1 MIRLVTVYH
10 PINRKQLGN
19 ILLKMMTK
27 DNIKKLLAALHF
39 QQNGDVFIK
48 SYEGVACPLK
58 VDVRNGHFHYK
69 EIGVTVGRETT
80 SNFSEPEN
88 FVVFECV
95 DRLLSMG
102 YKPEH
107 IELEP
112 AWKLGHTQKGGYADI
127 WVRTYNSMSGD
138 MATDKESLLIIE
150 CKRPDEFDGAW
161 RDTLED
167 GAQLFSYFQQE
178 QATKFLCLYTSD
190 LDGKVAKPVYYLINV
205 QDNGEKLKNNPDL
218 PTYKDAMNNKQ
229 LFRVWHDTYQCD
241 AATRGLFEDDIQSY
255 HIGKNKFSVKDL
267 APINNDEIKKKYNE
281 FATIL
286 RRHNVG
292 AKENAF
298 DKLVNLFLAKV
309 VDETNNPNDLHFYWK
324 GAAYDDD
331 FSLQDRL
338 QRLYRDGMEKFLNET
353 VTYIENDQIEK
364 AFRWYKKDPDAT
376 MKTVMEYFRALK
388 FYSDNDFSFISVHN
402 ERLFKENAKILREVL
417 QMLQNIKLKSTAEE
431 GKETET
437 NQFLGDLFEGFLTK
451 GVKQSEGQYFTPM
464 PIVRFIVSSLPLEQI
479 VSQSERIPSCID
491 YACGAGHFLTEYAV
505 RIKEFVE
512 KYRPDIDIHE
522 YYKHITG
529 IEKEYRLSK
538 VSKVSAFMY
547 GHDETNII
555 YADALQPHT
564 ALRPNNYD
572 VLVANPPYAVTG
584 FLETLS
590 DKDRA
595 VFSLFNNNINTAKNN
610 AIETFF
616 MERSAQLV
624 RAGGVAGI
632 VLPVSVLN
640 KGGIYARAREIILE
654 NFDIVSLAEF
664 GSGTFGKTGT
674 NTVVLFLRRKETNT
688 PAAEHYRNRVK
699 TWFATS
705 GNVEDIY
712 QDEHLLQTYCDHCGY
727 GLDDYRTFL
736 KDGIIGEALSDTEV
750 FKAYRESFD
759 STDRNA
765 MKGVCDA
772 AKDIRNRFRARSKT
786 QTFRRQV
793 DAQKKAEK
801 EKALY
806 NFILSI
812 EKEKVYIFL
821 LTFTVSTPVLI
832 VKSPTKTAAIKKFLG
847 YEWSDSKGN
856 EGIEYLHLS
865 KSKSE
870 NDDEGDDDDTV
881 QQIRG
886 INGIRTPL
894 FNPDNLYDS
903 AKINTLIR
911 QNFLGEE
918 ILVPDDLSEVVSH
931 ARLVDLIDF
940 KQTAF
945 DKAIKSS
952 STNIDF
958 VHSKWPLASL
968 GSLVSVPPQYGAN
981 VAATEG
987 NPLLDY
993 RYIRITDITDSG
1005 ELSDDWRTAEKVDEQ
1020 YILTDNDLLFAR
1032 SGATAGKPFLYRE
1045 KFGKALFAGYL
1056 IRFRFTK
1063 KVMPEYVFQFCLAEE
1078 YRKWVLAHRGGT
1090 AQPNINAQQYSSF
1103 KLPLAPINVQEK
1115 IVAECEVVDKEVEE
1129 ARKGILE
1136 EKEQIEHIVSGVN
1149 GIQKSLRVVAP
1160 FVTGRIDFGRIS
1172 AIDYITTDN
1181 MLQNFEGIRPYD
1193 GEPQIGNV
1201 IEYKRGDILMSN
1213 IRPYL
1218 KKLWLADHDGGCNP
1232 DVMVFRPASEVM
1244 PEFVYYM
1251 IRNQAFIDYVM
1262 SDVKGMKMPRGNK
1275 DNIIRYSI
1283 PVPQLS
1289 IQQQIVAEIS
1299 VHDAKIA
1306 EAKAIINNS
1315 AERKQTI
1322 LDKYLK

>member
-1 MIRLVTVYH
+1 MI
-10 PINRKQLGN
+10 
-19 ILLKMMTK
+19 TK
-27 DNIKKLLAALHF
+27 DNIQTLLSVLHF
-39 QQNGDVFIK
+39 EQDGDVFIK
-48 SYEGVACPLK
+48 SYEGVGSSLK
-58 VDVRNGHFHYK
+58 VDVRNECFHYK
-69 EIGVTVGRETT
+69 EIGITVGRETT

-88 FVVFECV
+88 FVVFECI

-127 WVRTYNSMSGD
+127 WIRTQNSLSD
-138 MATDKESLLIIE
+138 ETVDNKESLLIIE
-150 CKRPDEFDGAW
+150 CKKSDEFDGAW

-190 LDGKVAKPVYYLINV
+190 FDGERIKPVYYLINV
-205 QDNGEKLKNNPDL
+205 QDNEELLKNNAEL
-218 PTYKDAMNNKQ
+218 PTYKDAKNNKQ

-241 AATRGLFEDDIQSY
+241 AATRGLFEDDIQPY
-255 HIGKNKFSVKDL
+255 HIGKNKFSVRDL
-267 APINNDEIKKKYNE
+267 YPVSNDEIKKKYNE

-353 VTYIENDQIEK
+353 VTYIENEQIEK

-376 MKTVMEYFRALK
+376 MRTVMGYFRALK

-417 QMLQNIKLKSTAEE
+417 LMLQNIKLKSTTEE
-431 GKETET
+431 GKDTET

-479 VSQSERIPSCID
+479 VSQSKSIPSCID

-512 KYRPDIDIHE
+512 KHRPDIDIHE
-522 YYKHITG
+522 YYKRITG

-555 YADALQPHT
+555 YADALQPHD
-564 ALRPNNYD
+564 ALQQNSYD

-590 DKDRA
+590 DSDRA
-595 VFSLFNNNINTAKNN
+595 MFSLFNKNINTAKNN

-616 MERSAQLV
+616 MERSAQLM

-632 VLPVSVLN
+632 VLPISVLN

-699 TWFATS
+699 TWFDTNDNA
-705 GNVEDIY
+705 EDIY
-712 QDEHLLQTYCDHCGY
+712 EDEHLLQAYCDHCGY
-727 GLDDYRTFL
+727 DLSDYRTFL
-736 KDGIIGEALSDTEV
+736 KDGTINDALSKAEV
-750 FKAYRESFD
+750 FKAYYESFD

-786 QTFRRQV
+786 QTFRQQT
-793 DAQKKAEK
+793 DTQKKAEK
-801 EKALY
+801 ERALR
-806 NFILSI
+806 NFIISI
-812 EKEKVYIFL
+812 EREKIYIFL
-821 LTFTVSTPVLI
+821 LAFTVDTSVII
-832 VKSPTKTAAIKKFLG
+832 VKSPVTTAAIKKFLG
-847 YEWSDSKGN
+847 YEWSDSKGS
-856 EGIEYLHLS
+856 EGIEYLHLT

-870 NDDEGDDDDTV
+870 SDDEGDDDDTV

-894 FNPDNLYDS
+894 FNPDNLYDPE
-903 AKINTLIR
+903 KINTLIR
-911 QNFLGEE
+911 KNFLNEDVVIPE
-918 ILVPDDLSEVVSH
+918 DLSEVVLH
-931 ARLVDLIDF
+931 VRLVDMIDF
-940 KQTAF
+940 FKTSFSKEFKTSKVNHRPRGKYDYIRLGDMLA
-945 DKAIKSS
+945 KIEGTNIKVQEDEILQSGNVPVVTQEKDILIS
-952 STNIDF
+952 GYVNSTNSIKTHPVIVFGDHSCTFKYVDFDF
-958 VHSKWPLASL
+958 VRGADGTQLIQSNDPNMHLKYLYHFMSNSKIEHSERYERHFKYLKDMWIPLA
-968 GSLVSVPPQYGAN
+968 
-981 VAATEG
+981 
-987 NPLLDY
+987 
-993 RYIRITDITDSG
+993 
-1005 ELSDDWRTAEKVDEQ
+1005 DE
-1020 YILTDNDLLFAR
+1020 
-1032 SGATAGKPFLYRE
+1032 
-1045 KFGKALFAGYL
+1045 
-1056 IRFRFTK
+1056 
-1063 KVMPEYVFQFCLAEE
+1063 
-1078 YRKWVLAHRGGT
+1078 
-1090 AQPNINAQQYSSF
+1090 NIQMH
-1103 KLPLAPINVQEK
+1103 IIQECD
-1115 IVAECEVVDKEVEE
+1115 AVDKEVEKAREQISE
-1129 ARKGILE
+1129 A
-1136 EKEQIEHIVSGVN
+1136 KEQIERILSGVN
-1149 GIQKSLRVVAP
+1149 GETKSLRTIAP
-1160 FVTGRIDFGRIS
+1160 LSVDRIS
-1172 AIDYITTDN
+1172 FDKISASNYITTDN
-1181 MLQNFEGIRPYD
+1181 MLQDFEGIRQYD
-1193 GEPQIGNV
+1193 GEPQTGSV

-1218 KKLWLADHDGGCNP
+1218 KKIWLADRDGGCNP
-1232 DVMVFRPASEVM
+1232 DVMVFRPTSEVL

-1251 IRNQAFIDYVM
+1251 LSRQAFIDYVM
-1262 SDVKGMKMPRGNK
+1262 NDVKGMKMPRGNK
-1275 DNIIRYSI
+1275 DNIIRYTI
-1283 PVPQLS
+1283 PVPSQK
-1289 IQQQIVAEIS
+1289 IQQQIVAEIFTY
-1299 VHDAKIA
+1299 KIQIA
-1306 EAKAIINNS
+1306 EAKVVINS
-1315 AERKQTI
+1315 RAKRKRAI

>member
-1 MIRLVTVYH
+1 MI
-10 PINRKQLGN
+10 
-19 ILLKMMTK
+19 TK
-27 DNIKKLLAALHF
+27 DNIKKILSILCF
-39 QQNGDVFIK
+39 EQDGDVFIK
-48 SYEGVACPLK
+48 SYENVSAPLK
-58 VDVRNGHFHYK
+58 VDVRNECFYYEEVG
-69 EIGVTVGRETT
+69 ITVGRETT

-88 FVVFECV
+88 FVVFECI

-127 WVRTYNSMSGD
+127 WVRTHSSLSGE

-150 CKRPDEFDGAW
+150 CKKPDEFDGAW
-161 RDTLED
+161 KDTLED

-190 LDGKVAKPVYYLINV
+190 LDGEKIKPEYYLINV
-205 QDNGEKLKNNPDL
+205 QDNEDLLINNSKLL
-218 PTYKDAMNNKQ
+218 TYKDAKNNKQ

-241 AATRGLFEDDIQSY
+241 AATRGLFEDDIQPY

-267 APINNDEIKKKYNE
+267 YPISNEEIKKKYNE

-309 VDETNNPNDLHFYWK
+309 VDETNNPDNLHFYWK

-353 VTYIENDQIEK
+353 VTYIENEQIEK

-417 QMLQNIKLKSTAEE
+417 LMLQNIKLKSTTEE
-431 GKETET
+431 GKDTET

-479 VSQSERIPSCID
+479 VSQSKSIPSCID

-512 KYRPDIDIHE
+512 KHRPDIDIHE

-555 YADALQPHT
+555 YADALQPHD
-564 ALRPNNYD
+564 ALQQNSYD

-590 DKDRA
+590 DSDRA
-595 VFSLFNNNINTAKNN
+595 MFSLFNKNINIAKNN

-616 MERSAQLV
+616 MERSAQLM

-632 VLPVSVLN
+632 VLPISVLN

-699 TWFATS
+699 TWFETNDNA
-705 GNVEDIY
+705 EDVY
-712 QDEHLLQTYCDHCGY
+712 HDEHLLQAYCDHFGY
-727 GLDDYRTFL
+727 GLEDYRTFL
-736 KDGIIGEALSDTEV
+736 KDGTINEALSKAEV
-750 FKAYRESFD
+750 FKAYYESFD

-786 QTFRRQV
+786 QAFRLQTDV
-793 DAQKKAEK
+793 QKTSEK
-801 EKALY
+801 EKALR
-806 NFILSI
+806 NFIISI
-812 EKEKVYIFL
+812 EREKIYIFL
-821 LTFTVSTPVLI
+821 LAFTVDTPVLI
-832 VKSPTKTAAIKKFLG
+832 VKSPVTTATIKKFLG
-847 YEWSDSKGN
+847 YGWSDSKGN
-856 EGIEYLHLS
+856 EGIEYLHLT

-894 FNPDNLYDS
+894 FNPDNLYDPE
-903 AKINTLIR
+903 KINTLIR
-911 QNFLGEE
+911 KNFLNEE
-918 ILVPDDLSEVVSH
+918 VVVPEGLSEIVSQ
-931 ARLVDLIDF
+931 ARLVDMIDF
-940 KQTAF
+940 KRTAF
-945 DKAIKSS
+945 DKAIKTSAF
-952 STNIDF
+952 TNIDF
-958 VHSKWPLASL
+958 VHSKWPLVSL

-987 NPLLDY
+987 NPLSDY
-993 RYIRITDITDSG
+993 RYIRITDITESG
-1005 ELSDDWRTAEKVDEQ
+1005 ELNNDWKTAERIDEQ
-1020 YILTDNDLLFAR
+1020 YILSDKDLLFAR

-1045 KFGKALFAGYL
+1045 KIGKALFAGYL

-1063 KVMPEYVFQFCLAEE
+1063 KVMPEYVFQFCLSEE

-1103 KLPLAPINVQEK
+1103 KLPLAPVDIQEK
-1115 IVAECEVVDKEVEE
+1115 IVVECDAVDNEVEE
-1129 ARKGILE
+1129 ARKQIAKSESEIEQAFSNATKDATKILRLNDS
-1136 EKEQIEHIVSGVN
+1136 HIFNLSIGR
-1149 GIQKSLRVVAP
+1149 RVVSNEIVPNGQYQVVSAN
-1160 FVTGRIDFGRIS
+1160 VHDEFGRINHS
-1172 AIDYITTDN
+1172 VLDDFSVPSILWGIDGDWMVNYIEKNILFAPTDHC
-1181 MLQNFEGIRPYD
+1181 GVIRVLDETEILPKYLTYPLLKV
-1193 GEPQIGNV
+1193 GERERFSRANRASTERVRSLTITVP
-1201 IEYKRGDILMSN
+1201 DIDTQ
-1213 IRPYL
+1213 
-1218 KKLWLADHDGGCNP
+1218 K
-1232 DVMVFRPASEVM
+1232 DV
-1244 PEFVYYM
+1244 
-1251 IRNQAFIDYVM
+1251 
-1262 SDVKGMKMPRGNK
+1262 
-1275 DNIIRYSI
+1275 
-1283 PVPQLS
+1283 
-1289 IQQQIVAEIS
+1289 VAKVRECETL
-1299 VHDAKIA
+1299 IA
-1306 EAKAIINNS
+1306 EANSIIDNS
-1315 AERKQTI
+1315 AKRKQAI

>member
-1 MIRLVTVYH
+1 MI
-10 PINRKQLGN
+10 
-19 ILLKMMTK
+19 TK
-27 DNIKKLLAALHF
+27 DNIKKILSILCF
-39 QQNGDVFIK
+39 EQEGDVFIK
-48 SYEGVACPLK
+48 SYEDVSVPLK
-58 VDVRNGHFHYK
+58 VDVRNERFYYEEVG
-69 EIGVTVGRETT
+69 ITVGRETT

-88 FVVFECV
+88 FVVFECI

-127 WVRTYNSMSGD
+127 WIRTHSSLSGE

-150 CKRPDEFDGAW
+150 CKKPDEFDGAW
-161 RDTLED
+161 KDTLED

-190 LDGKVAKPVYYLINV
+190 LDGEKIKPEYYLINV
-205 QDNGEKLKNNPDL
+205 QDNEDLLINNSKLL
-218 PTYKDAMNNKQ
+218 TYKDAKNNKQ

-241 AATRGLFEDDIQSY
+241 AATRGLFEDDIQPY

-267 APINNDEIKKKYNE
+267 YPISNEEIKKKYNE

-309 VDETNNPNDLHFYWK
+309 VDETNNPDNLHFYWK

-353 VTYIENDQIEK
+353 VTYIENEQIEK

-417 QMLQNIKLKSTAEE
+417 LMLQNIKLKSITEE
-431 GKETET
+431 GKDTET

-479 VSQSERIPSCID
+479 VSQSKSIPSCID

-512 KYRPDIDIHE
+512 KHRPDIDIHE

-555 YADALQPHT
+555 YADALQPHD
-564 ALRPNNYD
+564 ALQQNSYD

-590 DKDRA
+590 DSDRA
-595 VFSLFNNNINTAKNN
+595 MFSLFNKNINTAKNN

-616 MERSAQLV
+616 MERSAQLM

-632 VLPVSVLN
+632 VLPISVLN
-640 KGGIYARAREIILE
+640 KGGIYACAREIILE
-654 NFDIVSLAEF
+654 NFDIVSLVEF

-699 TWFATS
+699 TWFDTNDNA
-705 GNVEDIY
+705 EDVY
-712 QDEHLLQTYCDHCGY
+712 QDEHLLQAYCDYCGY
-727 GLDDYRTFL
+727 GLEDYRTFL
-736 KDGIIGEALSDTEV
+736 KDRSINRILSETEA
-750 FKAYRESFD
+750 FQAYYESFD
-759 STDRNA
+759 NTDRNA

-772 AKDIRNRFRARSKT
+772 AKEIRNRFRARSKT
-786 QTFRRQV
+786 QAFRLQT
-793 DAQKKAEK
+793 DAQKTAEK
-801 EKALY
+801 EKALL
-806 NFILSI
+806 NFINSI
-812 EKEKVYIFL
+812 EREKIYIFL
-821 LTFTVSTPVLI
+821 LAFTVDTSVLI

-856 EGIEYLHLS
+856 EGIEYLHLT

-870 NDDEGDDDDTV
+870 NDDEGDDDDMV

-894 FNPDNLYDS
+894 FNPDNLYDPE
-903 AKINTLIR
+903 KINTLIR
-911 QNFLGEE
+911 KKFLNEDVVVPEE
-918 ILVPDDLSEVVSH
+918 LSEIVSQ
-931 ARLVDLIDF
+931 ARLVDMIDF
-940 KQTAF
+940 KRTAF
-945 DKAIKSS
+945 DKAIKTSAF
-952 STNIDF
+952 TNMDF
-958 VHSKWPLASL
+958 VHSKWSLTSL

-987 NPLLDY
+987 NPLSDY
-993 RYIRITDITDSG
+993 RYIRITDITESG
-1005 ELSDDWRTAEKVDEQ
+1005 ELNNDWKTAERVDEQ
-1020 YILTDNDLLFAR
+1020 YILSDKDLLFAR

-1045 KFGKALFAGYL
+1045 RFGKALFAGYL

-1063 KVMPEYVFQFCLAEE
+1063 EVMPEYVFQFCLAEE
-1078 YRKWVLAHRGGT
+1078 YRKWVLAHRSGT

-1103 KLPLAPINVQEK
+1103 KLPLAPVDIQEK
-1115 IVAECEVVDKEVEE
+1115 IVVECDAIDNEVEE
-1129 ARKGILE
+1129 ARKQIAKSKSEIEQAFFNATKDATKILRLNDS
-1136 EKEQIEHIVSGVN
+1136 HIFNLSIGR
-1149 GIQKSLRVVAP
+1149 RVVSNEIVPNGQYQVVSAN
-1160 FVTGRIDFGRIS
+1160 VHDEFGRINHS
-1172 AIDYITTDN
+1172 VLDDFSVPSILWGIDGDWMVNYIEKNILFAPTDHC
-1181 MLQNFEGIRPYD
+1181 GVIRVLDETEILPKYLTYPLLKA
-1193 GEPQIGNV
+1193 GERERFSRANRASTERVRSLTITVP
-1201 IEYKRGDILMSN
+1201 DIDTQ
-1213 IRPYL
+1213 
-1218 KKLWLADHDGGCNP
+1218 K
-1232 DVMVFRPASEVM
+1232 DV
-1244 PEFVYYM
+1244 
-1251 IRNQAFIDYVM
+1251 
-1262 SDVKGMKMPRGNK
+1262 
-1275 DNIIRYSI
+1275 
-1283 PVPQLS
+1283 
-1289 IQQQIVAEIS
+1289 VAKVRECETL
-1299 VHDAKIA
+1299 IA
-1306 EAKAIINNS
+1306 EANSIIDNS
-1315 AERKQTI
+1315 AKRKQAI

>member
-1 MIRLVTVYH
+1 MI
-10 PINRKQLGN
+10 
-19 ILLKMMTK
+19 TK
-27 DNIKKLLAALHF
+27 DNIRKLLSALHF
-39 QQNGDVFIK
+39 EQEDDVFTK
-48 SYEGVACPLK
+48 SYKGIRPPLK
-58 VDVRNGHFHYK
+58 IDVRNEHFHYD
-69 EIGVTVGRETT
+69 EIGITVGRETT

-88 FVVFECV
+88 FVVFECI
-95 DRLLSMG
+95 DRLLSME
-102 YKPEH
+102 YKPED

-112 AWKLGHTQKGGYADI
+112 AWKLGRSQKGGYADI
-127 WVRTYNSMSGD
+127 WVRTHNSSSGE
-138 MATDKESLLIIE
+138 MAADKESLIIIE
-150 CKRPDEFDGAW
+150 CKKPDEFDSAW

-190 LDGKVAKPVYYLINV
+190 FDGKKARPEYYLINV
-205 QDNGEKLKNNPDL
+205 QDNEVLLKNNPEL
-218 PTYKDAMNNKQ
+218 PTYKDAKNNKQ

-241 AATRGLFEDDIQSY
+241 AATRGLFEPDIQPY

-267 APINNDEIKKKYNE
+267 DAINNDEIKKKYNE

-309 VDETNNPNDLHFYWK
+309 VDETNNPDNLHFYWK

-338 QRLYRDGMEKFLNET
+338 QRLYRDGMEKFLNEK
-353 VTYIENDQIEK
+353 VTYIENEQIEK

-417 QMLQNIKLKSTAEE
+417 QMLQNIKLKSTAED
-431 GKETET
+431 GRDTET

-505 RIKEFVE
+505 RIKEFAGRH
-512 KYRPDIDIHE
+512 RPDIDIHE

-547 GHDETNII
+547 GHDETHII
-555 YADALQPHT
+555 YADALQPNA
-564 ALRPNNYD
+564 ALQPNSYD

-590 DKDRA
+590 DNDRA
-595 VFSLFNNNINTAKNN
+595 TFSLFDHNINTAKNN

-616 MERSAQLV
+616 MERSAWLM
-624 RAGGVAGI
+624 RAGGVAGV

-654 NFDIVSLAEF
+654 SFDIVSLAEF

-688 PAAEHYRNRVK
+688 PSAGHYRNRVK
-699 TWFATS
+699 TWFAAS
-705 GNVEDIY
+705 DNAEDIY
-712 QDEHLLQTYCDHCGY
+712 QDGHLLQAYCDHCGY
-727 GLDDYRTFL
+727 SLEDYRAFL
-736 KDGIIGEALSDTEV
+736 KDGTINEALAATEV
-750 FKAYRESFD
+750 FKAYHESFD

-765 MKGVCDA
+765 MKSVCDA

-786 QTFRRQV
+786 QTFRRQT
-793 DAQKKAEK
+793 ATEKKTEK
-801 EKALY
+801 DKALR
-806 NFILSI
+806 NFIISI
-812 EKEKVYIFL
+812 EREKVYIFL
-821 LTFTVSTPVLI
+821 LAFTVKRPVLI
-832 VKSPTKTAAIKKFLG
+832 VKSPTTTAAIKKFLG

-856 EGIEYLHLS
+856 EGIEYLHLT

-870 NDDEGDDDDTV
+870 NDDEGDEDDTV

-886 INGIRTPL
+886 INGILTPL
-894 FNPDNLYDS
+894 FNPDDLCDP

-911 QNFLGEE
+911 QNFLDEDVV
-918 ILVPDDLSEVVSH
+918 VPEDLAETVSQ
-931 ARLVDLIDF
+931 ARLVDMIDF
-940 KQTAF
+940 KRTAF
-945 DKAIKSS
+945 DKAIK
-952 STNIDF
+952 TNAFANLEF

-981 VAATEG
+981 ATATEG
-987 NPLLDY
+987 NPLSDY
-993 RYIRITDITDSG
+993 RYIRITDITDTG
-1005 ELSDDWRTAEKVDEQ
+1005 ELNNDWKTAERVEEQ
-1020 YILTDNDLLFAR
+1020 YILTDKDLLFAR

-1063 KVMPEYVFQFCLAEE
+1063 KIMPEYVFQFCLAEE
-1078 YRKWVLAHRGGT
+1078 YRKWVVAHRGGT

-1103 KLPLAPINVQEK
+1103 RLPLAPTDVQKK
-1115 IVAECEVVDKEVEE
+1115 IVTECDAVDKEVEE
-1129 ARKGILE
+1129 ARLRILKV
-1136 EKEQIEHIVSGVN
+1136 KEQIEQIISGVE
-1149 GIQKSLRVVAP
+1149 GETKVLRTVAP
-1160 FVTGRIDFGRIS
+1160 FATDRIDFGKIS
-1172 AIDYITTDN
+1172 KSDYITTDN
-1181 MLQNFEGIRPYD
+1181 MLQDFEGVRPYD
-1193 GEPQIGNV
+1193 GEPQTGTV

-1218 KKLWLADHDGGCNP
+1218 KKLWLADRNGGCNP
-1232 DVMVFRPASEVM
+1232 DVVVFRPTSDVM

-1251 IRNQAFIDYVM
+1251 LRRQAFIDYVM

-1275 DNIIRYSI
+1275 DNTIRYTI
-1283 PVPQLS
+1283 PVPLHN

-1299 VHDAKIA
+1299 SHEAKIA
-1306 EAKAIINNS
+1306 QAKAVINNC
-1315 AERKQTI
+1315 AKRKQAI

>member
-1 MIRLVTVYH
+1 MI
-10 PINRKQLGN
+10 
-19 ILLKMMTK
+19 TK
-27 DNIKKLLAALHF
+27 DNIKELLSVLRF
-39 QQNGDVFIK
+39 EQEDNVFIK
-48 SYEGVACPLK
+48 SYEGVGVSLK
-58 VDVRNGHFHYK
+58 VDVRNERFHYK
-69 EIGVTVGRETT
+69 EIGITVGRETT

-88 FVVFECV
+88 FVVFECI

-127 WVRTYNSMSGD
+127 WVRTHSSLFGEMV
-138 MATDKESLLIIE
+138 TDKESLLIIE
-150 CKRPDEFDGAW
+150 CKKPDEFESAW

-190 LDGKVAKPVYYLINV
+190 LDGKEIKPVYYLINV
-205 QDNGEKLKNNPDL
+205 QDNEEKLKNNPEL
-218 PTYKDAMNNKQ
+218 PAYRDAKNNKQ
-229 LFRVWHDTYQCD
+229 LFSVWHDTYQCD
-241 AATRGLFEDDIQSY
+241 AATRGLFEDDIQPY
-255 HIGKNKFSVKDL
+255 HIGKNKFTVKDL
-267 APINNDEIKKKYNE
+267 APISNDEIKKKYNE

-286 RRHNVG
+286 RRYNVG

-309 VDETNNPNDLHFYWK
+309 VDETNNPDDLHFYWK
-324 GAAYDDD
+324 GTAYDDD

-353 VTYIENDQIEK
+353 VTYIENEQIEK

-402 ERLFKENAKILREVL
+402 ERLFKENAKMLREVL
-417 QMLQNIKLKSTAEE
+417 LMLQNIKLKSTAEE
-431 GKETET
+431 GRDTET

-464 PIVRFIVSSLPLEQI
+464 PIVRFIVSSLPLEQMI
-479 VSQSERIPSCID
+479 SQSEGIPSCID

-555 YADALQPHT
+555 YADALQSND
-564 ALRPNNYD
+564 ALQPNSYD

-584 FLETLS
+584 FLETLG
-590 DKDRA
+590 DNDRA
-595 VFSLFNNNINTAKNN
+595 AFSLFDNNINPAKNN

-616 MERSAQLV
+616 MERSAQLM

-640 KGGIYARAREIILE
+640 KSGIYARAREIILE

-688 PAAEHYRNRVK
+688 PAAEHYRNRVN
-699 TWFATS
+699 TWFAAS
-705 GNVEDIY
+705 DHAEDIY
-712 QDEHLLQTYCDHCGY
+712 QDEYLLQAYCDYCGY
-727 GLDDYRTFL
+727 ELEDYRTFL
-736 KDGIIGEALSDTEV
+736 KGIIINDALAETEV

-765 MKGVCDA
+765 MKGVCDP
-772 AKDIRNRFRARSKT
+772 AKDIRNRFRAKSNT
-786 QTFRRQV
+786 QAFRKQTES
-793 DAQKKAEK
+793 QKKAEK
-801 EKALY
+801 EKALC
-806 NFILSI
+806 NFIISI
-812 EKEKVYIFL
+812 EREKLYIFL
-821 LTFTVSTPVLI
+821 LAFTVDTPVLI
-832 VKSPTKTAAIKKFLG
+832 VKSPTTTAAIKKFLG

-894 FNPDNLYDS
+894 FNPDDLCDP

-911 QNFLGEE
+911 QNFLG
-918 ILVPDDLSEVVSH
+918 DDVVIPENLSESVSQ
-931 ARLVDLIDF
+931 ARLVDMIDF
-940 KQTAF
+940 KRTAF
-945 DKAIKSS
+945 DKTIKTSVALQINVESKYETIPLKKFVIAINPSRDEFHD
-952 STNIDF
+952 ID
-958 VHSKWPLASL
+958 SKTLASFVEMSSL
-968 GSLVSVPPQYGAN
+968 GLGTINNKVDRPLSEMSSGGYTNFRENDVLVAKITPCMENGKCALAENLTNQIGFGSTEFHVIRAANKERAKYVLEYINRKYIRKVAASNMTGASGHRRVPQYF
-981 VAATEG
+981 
-987 NPLLDY
+987 Y
-993 RYIRITDITDSG
+993 
-1005 ELSDDWRTAEKVDEQ
+1005 EQ
-1020 YILTDNDLLFAR
+1020 
-1032 SGATAGKPFLYRE
+1032 
-1045 KFGKALFAGYL
+1045 
-1056 IRFRFTK
+1056 
-1063 KVMPEYVFQFCLAEE
+1063 MPI
-1078 YRKWVLAHRGGT
+1078 
-1090 AQPNINAQQYSSF
+1090 PD
-1103 KLPLAPINVQEK
+1103 APQDVIEK
-1115 IVAECEVVDKEVEE
+1115 IVNECNTIDKEVEK
-1129 ARKGILE
+1129 ARKQISE
-1136 EKEQIEHIVSGVN
+1136 AESKIEKVFSNSIKHATKTLRLNDIRIFNLSIGR
-1149 GIQKSLRVVAP
+1149 RVVSNEIVQDGQFQVISAN
-1160 FVTGRIDFGRIS
+1160 VHEEFGRINS
-1172 AIDYITTDN
+1172 SVLDDFSVPSVLWGIDGDWMVNYIEKNIPFAPTDHCGVVRIIDETEI
-1181 MLQNFEGIRPYD
+1181 LPKYLTYPLFKA
-1193 GEPQIGNV
+1193 GERERFSRAN
-1201 IEYKRGDILMSN
+1201 R
-1213 IRPYL
+1213 
-1218 KKLWLADHDGGCNP
+1218 
-1232 DVMVFRPASEVM
+1232 ASTERV
-1244 PEFVYYM
+1244 
-1251 IRNQAFIDYVM
+1251 RA
-1262 SDVKGMKMPRGNK
+1262 
-1275 DNIIRYSI
+1275 
-1283 PVPQLS
+1283 LS
-1289 IQQQIVAEIS
+1289 ITVPDIDTQKDVVAKVLECET
-1299 VHDAKIA
+1299 KIA
-1306 EAKAIINNS
+1306 EAKAIIDCR
-1315 AERKQTI
+1315 AERKQAI

>member
-1 MIRLVTVYH
+1 MI
-10 PINRKQLGN
+10 
-19 ILLKMMTK
+19 TK
-27 DNIKKLLAALHF
+27 DNIEKILPILGF
-39 QQNGDVFIK
+39 EQDGDVFIK
-48 SYEGVACPLK
+48 SYEGVGSPLK
-58 VDVRNGHFHYK
+58 VDVRNEHFHYK
-69 EIGVTVGRETT
+69 EAGITVGRETT

-88 FVVFECV
+88 FVVFECI

-127 WVRTYNSMSGD
+127 WVRTHNSLSGE
-138 MATDKESLLIIE
+138 MAADKESLLIIE
-150 CKRPDEFDGAW
+150 CKKPDEFDGAW

-190 LDGKVAKPVYYLINV
+190 FDGEKTKPKYYLINV
-205 QDNGEKLKNNPDL
+205 QDNEELLKSNSEL
-218 PTYKDAMNNKQ
+218 PAYKDAKNNKQ

-241 AATRGLFEDDIQSY
+241 AATRGLFEPDIQPY
-255 HIGKNKFSVKDL
+255 HIGKNKFSIKDL
-267 APINNDEIKKKYNE
+267 DPISNEEIKKKYNE

-309 VDETNNPNDLHFYWK
+309 VDETNNPDDLHFYWK

-353 VTYIENDQIEK
+353 VTYIENEQIEK

-417 QMLQNIKLKSTAEE
+417 LMLQNIKLKSTADE
-431 GKETET
+431 GRNTET

-479 VSQSERIPSCID
+479 ISQSERIPSCID

-555 YADALQPHT
+555 YVDALQPHA
-564 ALRPNNYD
+564 ALQPNSYD

-590 DKDRA
+590 DNDRA
-595 VFSLFNNNINTAKNN
+595 AFSLFINNINTAKNN

-616 MERSAQLV
+616 MERSVQLL
-624 RAGGVAGI
+624 RTGGVAGI

-654 NFDIVSLAEF
+654 NLDIVSLAEF

-705 GNVEDIY
+705 DHAEDIY
-712 QDEHLLQTYCDHCGY
+712 QDEYLLQAYCDHCGY
-727 GLDDYRTFL
+727 GLEDYRTFL
-736 KDGIIGEALSDTEV
+736 KDGIINEALSETEV

-765 MKGVCDA
+765 MMGVYDA
-772 AKDIRNRFRARSKT
+772 AKDIRNRFRTRSKT
-786 QTFRRQV
+786 QTFRRQS

-801 EKALY
+801 EKALH
-806 NFILSI
+806 NFIISI
-812 EKEKVYIFL
+812 EREKVYIFL
-821 LTFTVSTPVLI
+821 LAFTVDTPVLI
-832 VKSPTKTAAIKKFLG
+832 VKSPTTTATIKKFLG

-856 EGIEYLHLS
+856 EGIEYLHLT

-894 FNPDNLYDS
+894 FNPDDLYDP

-911 QNFLGEE
+911 QNFLGEDVVIPE
-918 ILVPDDLSEVVSH
+918 DLSEVVSQ
-931 ARLVDLIDF
+931 ARLVDMIDF
-940 KQTAF
+940 KRTAF
-945 DKAIKSS
+945 DKAIKTSAF
-952 STNIDF
+952 TNIDF
-958 VHSKWPLASL
+958 VHSKWPLVSL
-968 GSLVSVPPQYGAN
+968 GSLVSTPPQYGAN

-987 NPLLDY
+987 NPLSDY
-993 RYIRITDITDSG
+993 RYIRITDINDSG
-1005 ELSDDWRTAEKVDEQ
+1005 ELNNDWKTAERVDEQ
-1020 YILTDNDLLFAR
+1020 YILTDKDLLFAR
-1032 SGATAGKPFLYRE
+1032 SGATAGKPFLYHE

-1056 IRFRFTK
+1056 IRFRFTE
-1063 KVMPEYVFQFCLAEE
+1063 KVMPEYVFQFCLSEE

-1103 KLPLAPINVQEK
+1103 KLPLPPTDVQEK
-1115 IVAECEVVDKEVEE
+1115 IVNECDAVDKGVAE
-1129 ARKGILE
+1129 AREQIAKA
-1136 EKEQIEHIVSGVN
+1136 KEQIKQIISEVKGET
-1149 GIQKSLRVVAP
+1149 KTLRTIAP
-1160 FVTGRIDFGRIS
+1160 FATDRIDFDRIS
-1172 AIDYITTDN
+1172 ASDYITTDN
-1181 MLQNFEGIRPYD
+1181 MLQDFEGMRPYD
-1193 GEPQIGNV
+1193 GEPQTGNV
-1201 IEYKRGDILMSN
+1201 TEYKRGDILMSN

-1218 KKLWLADHDGGCNP
+1218 KKLWLADRDGGCNP
-1232 DVMVFRPASEVM
+1232 DVMVFRPTSEAI

-1251 IRNQAFIDYVM
+1251 LRRQAFIDYVM

-1275 DNIIRYSI
+1275 DNIIRYAI
-1283 PVPQLS
+1283 PIPPPE
-1289 IQQQIVAEIS
+1289 IQRQIVEEIS
-1299 VHDAKIA
+1299 AYETKIA
-1306 EAKAIINNS
+1306 VAKAIINNS
-1315 AERKQTI
+1315 AERKQAI

>member
-1 MIRLVTVYH
+1 MI
-10 PINRKQLGN
+10 
-19 ILLKMMTK
+19 TK
-27 DNIKKLLAALHF
+27 DNIKKLLSVLCF
-39 QQNGDVFIK
+39 EQDGDVFTK
-48 SYEGVACPLK
+48 LYEGSSSPLR
-58 VDVRNGHFHYK
+58 VDIVNEHFYYK
-69 EIGVTVGRETT
+69 EIGITVGRDTT

-88 FVVFECV
+88 FVVFECI

-127 WVRTYNSMSGD
+127 WVRTHSSLSGE

-150 CKRPDEFDGAW
+150 CKKSDEFDGAW
-161 RDTLED
+161 KDTLED

-190 LDGKVAKPVYYLINV
+190 LDGEKIKSEYYLINV
-205 QDNGEKLKNNPDL
+205 QDNEDLLINNSKLL
-218 PTYKDAMNNKQ
+218 TYKEAKNNKQ

-241 AATRGLFEDDIQSY
+241 AATRGLFEDDIQPY

-267 APINNDEIKKKYNE
+267 YPISNEEIKKKYNE

-309 VDETNNPNDLHFYWK
+309 VDETNNPDNLHFYWK

-353 VTYIENDQIEK
+353 VTYIENEQIEK

-417 QMLQNIKLKSTAEE
+417 LMLQNIKLKSTTEE
-431 GKETET
+431 GKDTET

-479 VSQSERIPSCID
+479 VSQSTSIPSCID

-512 KYRPDIDIHE
+512 KHRPDIDIHE

-555 YADALQPHT
+555 YADALQPHD
-564 ALRPNNYD
+564 ALQQNSYD
-572 VLVANPPYAVTG
+572 ILVANPPYAVTG

-590 DKDRA
+590 DSDRA
-595 VFSLFNNNINTAKNN
+595 MFSLFNKNINTTKNN

-616 MERSAQLV
+616 MERSAQLM

-632 VLPVSVLN
+632 VLPISVLN

-654 NFDIVSLAEF
+654 NFDIVSLTEF

-699 TWFATS
+699 TWFDTNDNA
-705 GNVEDIY
+705 EDIY
-712 QDEHLLQTYCDHCGY
+712 QDEHLLQAYCDHCGY
-727 GLDDYRTFL
+727 GLEDYRTFL
-736 KDGIIGEALSDTEV
+736 KDGTINETLSETEV
-750 FKAYRESFD
+750 FQAYCESFD

-772 AKDIRNRFRARSKT
+772 AKEIRNRFRARIKT
-786 QTFRRQV
+786 QAFRLQTDV
-793 DAQKKAEK
+793 QKKAEK
-801 EKALY
+801 EKALR
-806 NFILSI
+806 NFINSI
-812 EKEKVYIFL
+812 EREKIYIFL
-821 LTFTVSTPVLI
+821 LAFTVDTSVLI
-832 VKSPTKTAAIKKFLG
+832 VKSPTTTATIKKFLG
-847 YEWSDSKGN
+847 YGWSDSKGN
-856 EGIEYLHLS
+856 EGIEYLHLT

-870 NDDEGDDDDTV
+870 SDDEGDDDDTV

-894 FNPDNLYDS
+894 FNPDDLYDTE
-903 AKINTLIR
+903 KINTLIR
-911 QNFLGEE
+911 KNFLNEE
-918 ILVPDDLSEVVSH
+918 VVVPEGLSEIVSQ
-931 ARLVDLIDF
+931 ARLVDMIDF
-940 KQTAF
+940 KRTAF
-945 DKAIKSS
+945 DKAIKTSAF
-952 STNIDF
+952 TNIDF
-958 VHSKWPLASL
+958 VHSKWPLVSL
-968 GSLVSVPPQYGAN
+968 GSIVSVPPQYGAN
-981 VAATEG
+981 VAATDG
-987 NPLLDY
+987 NPLSDY
-993 RYIRITDITDSG
+993 RYIRITDITESG
-1005 ELSDDWRTAEKVDEQ
+1005 ELNDDWKTAERIDEQ
-1020 YILTDNDLLFAR
+1020 YILSDKDLLFAR

-1045 KFGKALFAGYL
+1045 KIGKALFAGYL

-1063 KVMPEYVFQFCLAEE
+1063 KVMPEYVFQFCLSEE
-1078 YRKWVLAHRGGT
+1078 YRKWVLAYRGGT

-1103 KLPLAPINVQEK
+1103 KLPLAPVDIQEK
-1115 IVAECEVVDKEVEE
+1115 IVVECDAVNNEVEE
-1129 ARKGILE
+1129 ARKQIAKSESEIEQAFSNATKDATKILRLNDS
-1136 EKEQIEHIVSGVN
+1136 HIFNLSIG
-1149 GIQKSLRVVAP
+1149 KRVVSNEIVPNGQYQVVSAN
-1160 FVTGRIDFGRIS
+1160 VHDEFGRINHS
-1172 AIDYITTDN
+1172 VLDDFSVPSILWGIDGDWMVNYIEKNILFAPTDHC
-1181 MLQNFEGIRPYD
+1181 GVIRVLDETEILPKYLTYPLFKA
-1193 GEPQIGNV
+1193 GERERFSRANRASTERVRSLTITVP
-1201 IEYKRGDILMSN
+1201 DIDTQ
-1213 IRPYL
+1213 
-1218 KKLWLADHDGGCNP
+1218 K
-1232 DVMVFRPASEVM
+1232 DV
-1244 PEFVYYM
+1244 
-1251 IRNQAFIDYVM
+1251 
-1262 SDVKGMKMPRGNK
+1262 
-1275 DNIIRYSI
+1275 
-1283 PVPQLS
+1283 
-1289 IQQQIVAEIS
+1289 VAKVRECETL
-1299 VHDAKIA
+1299 IA
-1306 EAKAIINNS
+1306 EANSIIDNS
-1315 AERKQTI
+1315 AKRKQAI

>member
-1 MIRLVTVYH
+1 MI
-10 PINRKQLGN
+10 
-19 ILLKMMTK
+19 TK
-27 DNIKKLLAALHF
+27 DNIKNLLSVLHF
-39 QQNGDVFIK
+39 EQDGDVFIK
-48 SYEGVACPLK
+48 SYEGASTPLK
-58 VDVRNGHFHYK
+58 VDVRNEHFHYK
-69 EIGVTVGRETT
+69 ETGITVGRETT

-88 FVVFECV
+88 FVVFECI

-102 YKPEH
+102 YKSEH

-127 WVRTYNSMSGD
+127 WVRTHGSLSGE
-138 MATDKESLLIIE
+138 MAADKESLLIIE
-150 CKRPDEFDGAW
+150 CKKPDEFDGAW

-190 LDGKVAKPVYYLINV
+190 FDGEKTKPEYYLINV
-205 QDNGEKLKNNPDL
+205 QDNEELLKSNSEL
-218 PTYKDAMNNKQ
+218 LSYKDAKNNRQ

-241 AATRGLFEDDIQSY
+241 AATRGLFESDIQPY

-267 APINNDEIKKKYNE
+267 VPISNEEIKKKYNE

-309 VDETNNPNDLHFYWK
+309 VDETNNPDDLHFYWK

-353 VTYIENDQIEK
+353 VTYIENEQIEK

-417 QMLQNIKLKSTAEE
+417 LMLQNIKLKSTVDE
-431 GKETET
+431 GRDTET

-555 YADALQPHT
+555 YADALQPHA
-564 ALRPNNYD
+564 ALQPNSYD

-584 FLETLS
+584 FLETLN
-590 DKDRA
+590 DNDRA
-595 VFSLFNNNINTAKNN
+595 AFSLFTNNINTAKNN

-616 MERSAQLV
+616 MERSTQLM

-699 TWFATS
+699 TWFAT
-705 GNVEDIY
+705 NDHTEEIY
-712 QDEHLLQTYCDHCGY
+712 QDEYLLQAYCDHCGY
-727 GLDDYRTFL
+727 RLDDYRTFL
-736 KDGIIGEALSDTEV
+736 KDGIINEALSEAEV
-750 FKAYRESFD
+750 FKAYCESFD

-772 AKDIRNRFRARSKT
+772 AKDIRTRFRTRSKT
-786 QTFRRQV
+786 QAFRRQS
-793 DAQKKAEK
+793 DEQKKAEK
-801 EKALY
+801 EKSLR
-806 NFILSI
+806 NFIISI
-812 EKEKVYIFL
+812 EREKVYIFL
-821 LTFTVSTPVLI
+821 LAFTVDTPVLI
-832 VKSPTKTAAIKKFLG
+832 VKSPTTTAAIKKFLG

-856 EGIEYLHLS
+856 EGIEYLHLT

-870 NDDEGDDDDTV
+870 NDDEGDEDDTV

-894 FNPDNLYDS
+894 FSPENLYDPE
-903 AKINTLIR
+903 KINTLIR
-911 QNFLGEE
+911 QNFLGEDVAIPE
-918 ILVPDDLSEVVSH
+918 DLSEFVSL
-931 ARLVDLIDF
+931 ARLVDMIDF
-940 KQTAF
+940 KRTAF
-945 DKAIKSS
+945 DKAIKTSGIFREPIKEFS
-952 STNIDF
+952 IDLNYEPIKIIAPIIYDKIDF
-958 VHSKWPLASL
+958 
-968 GSLVSVPPQYGAN
+968 
-981 VAATEG
+981 
-987 NPLLDY
+987 
-993 RYIRITDITDSG
+993 
-1005 ELSDDWRTAEKVDEQ
+1005 
-1020 YILTDNDLLFAR
+1020 
-1032 SGATAGKPFLYRE
+1032 
-1045 KFGKALFAGYL
+1045 
-1056 IRFRFTK
+1056 
-1063 KVMPEYVFQFCLAEE
+1063 
-1078 YRKWVLAHRGGT
+1078 
-1090 AQPNINAQQYSSF
+1090 
-1103 KLPLAPINVQEK
+1103 
-1115 IVAECEVVDKEVEE
+1115 
-1129 ARKGILE
+1129 LE
-1136 EKEQIEHIVSGVN
+1136 IVS
-1149 GIQKSLRVVAP
+1149 SE
-1160 FVTGRIDFGRIS
+1160 
-1172 AIDYITTDN
+1172 YITTDN
-1181 MLQNFEGIRPYD
+1181 MLQNFGGIEPYT
-1193 GEPQIGNV
+1193 GNTIQGNV
-1201 IEYKRGDILMSN
+1201 THYRIGDILMSN

-1218 KKLWLADHDGGCNP
+1218 KKIWVSNRNGGCSS
-1232 DVMVFRPASEVM
+1232 DVIVFRPAKGVLPS
-1244 PEFVYYM
+1244 Y
-1251 IRNQAFIDYVM
+1251 IGCLLQRQKFIDFVM
-1262 SDVKGMKMPRGNK
+1262 SDIKGLKMPRGNK
-1275 DNIIRYSI
+1275 SNIDRYLI
-1283 PVPQLS
+1283 PIPS
-1289 IQQQIVAEIS
+1289 PKIQQAIVAESEAIDKEVAGAREQIAKAELDIEQAFS
-1299 VHDAKIA
+1299 NAARNATKTLRLSDTHIFKLSIGKRVVSNEIVQDGQYKVVSANVHDEFGRINSSVLDDFSVPSVLWGIDGDWMVNYIEKNIPFAPTDHCGVIRVLDEKEILPKYLTYPLLKAGEQERFSRANRASTERVRALTITVPNIDIQKDVVTKVLEWEAKIA
-1306 EAKAIINNS
+1306 IAQAIINDS
-1315 AERKQTI
+1315 AERKQAI

>member
-1 MIRLVTVYH
+1 MI
-10 PINRKQLGN
+10 
-19 ILLKMMTK
+19 TK
-27 DNIKKLLAALHF
+27 DNIKKILSILCF
-39 QQNGDVFIK
+39 EQEGDVFIK
-48 SYEGVACPLK
+48 SYEDVSVPLK
-58 VDVRNGHFHYK
+58 VDVRNERFYYEEVG
-69 EIGVTVGRETT
+69 ITVGRETT

-88 FVVFECV
+88 FVVFECI

-127 WVRTYNSMSGD
+127 WVRTHSSLSGE

-150 CKRPDEFDGAW
+150 CKKPDEFDGAW
-161 RDTLED
+161 KDTLED

-190 LDGKVAKPVYYLINV
+190 LDGEKIKPEYYLINV
-205 QDNGEKLKNNPDL
+205 QDNEDLLINNSKLL
-218 PTYKDAMNNKQ
+218 TYKDAKNNKQ

-241 AATRGLFEDDIQSY
+241 AATRGLFEDDIQPY

-267 APINNDEIKKKYNE
+267 YPISNEEIKKKYNE

-309 VDETNNPNDLHFYWK
+309 VDETNNPDNLHFYWK

-353 VTYIENDQIEK
+353 VTYIENEQIEK

-417 QMLQNIKLKSTAEE
+417 LMLQNIKLKSTTEE
-431 GKETET
+431 GKDTET

-479 VSQSERIPSCID
+479 VSQSKSIPSCID

-512 KYRPDIDIHE
+512 KHRPDIDIHE

-555 YADALQPHT
+555 YADALQPHD
-564 ALRPNNYD
+564 ALQQNSYD

-590 DKDRA
+590 DSDRA
-595 VFSLFNNNINTAKNN
+595 MFSLFNKNINIAKNN

-616 MERSAQLV
+616 MERSAQLM

-699 TWFATS
+699 TWFDTNDNA
-705 GNVEDIY
+705 EDIY
-712 QDEHLLQTYCDHCGY
+712 QDEKLLQAYCDHCGY
-727 GLDDYRTFL
+727 GLEDYRTFL
-736 KDGIIGEALSDTEV
+736 KDATINEMLSETEV
-750 FKAYRESFD
+750 FQAYYESFD

-772 AKDIRNRFRARSKT
+772 AKEIRNRFRARSKT
-786 QTFRRQV
+786 QAFRLET
-793 DAQKKAEK
+793 DAQKKSEK
-801 EKALY
+801 EKALC
-806 NFILSI
+806 NFIISI
-812 EKEKVYIFL
+812 EREKIYIFL
-821 LTFTVSTPVLI
+821 LAFTVDTPVLI
-832 VKSPTKTAAIKKFLG
+832 VKSPATTATIKKFLG
-847 YEWSDSKGN
+847 YGWSDSKGN
-856 EGIEYLHLS
+856 EGIEYLHLT

-870 NDDEGDDDDTV
+870 SDDEGDDDDTV

-894 FNPDNLYDS
+894 FNPDNLYDPE
-903 AKINTLIR
+903 KINTLIR
-911 QNFLGEE
+911 KNFLNEYIVIPE
-918 ILVPDDLSEVVSH
+918 DLSEVVSQ
-931 ARLVDLIDF
+931 ARLVDMIDF
-940 KQTAF
+940 RKTAF
-945 DKAIKSS
+945 DKAIKTSGS
-952 STNIDF
+952 LREPVKEFSIDLHYEPIKKIAPITSDKIDF
-958 VHSKWPLASL
+958 S
-968 GSLVSVPPQYGAN
+968 
-981 VAATEG
+981 E
-987 NPLLDY
+987 
-993 RYIRITDITDSG
+993 
-1005 ELSDDWRTAEKVDEQ
+1005 
-1020 YILTDNDLLFAR
+1020 
-1032 SGATAGKPFLYRE
+1032 
-1045 KFGKALFAGYL
+1045 
-1056 IRFRFTK
+1056 
-1063 KVMPEYVFQFCLAEE
+1063 
-1078 YRKWVLAHRGGT
+1078 
-1090 AQPNINAQQYSSF
+1090 
-1103 KLPLAPINVQEK
+1103 
-1115 IVAECEVVDKEVEE
+1115 
-1129 ARKGILE
+1129 
-1136 EKEQIEHIVSGVN
+1136 IVS
-1149 GIQKSLRVVAP
+1149 SE
-1160 FVTGRIDFGRIS
+1160 
-1172 AIDYITTDN
+1172 YITTDN
-1181 MLQNFEGIRPYD
+1181 MLQNFGGVELYAGNPI
-1193 GEPQIGNV
+1193 QGNV
-1201 IEYKRGDILMSN
+1201 TYYQSGDILMSN

-1218 KKLWLADHDGGCNP
+1218 KKIWISNRNGGCSS
-1232 DVMVFRPASEVM
+1232 DVIVFRPAKEVL
-1244 PEFVYYM
+1244 PSYIGCILQRQIFVD
-1251 IRNQAFIDYVM
+1251 FVM
-1262 SDVKGMKMPRGNK
+1262 ADIKGLKMPRGNK
-1275 DNIIRYSI
+1275 SNIERYLI
-1283 PVPQLS
+1283 PIPSKKVQQMIVFECESVDEEVKKARKQIENAESEIEKSFFNATKNATKILKLSDSRIFNLS
-1289 IQQQIVAEIS
+1289 IGRRVLSNEIVQNGQYQVVSAN
-1299 VHDAKIA
+1299 VHDEFGRINHSVLDDFSVPSILWGIDGDWMVNYIEKNILFAPTDHCGVIRVLDETEILPKYLTYPLLKAGERERFSRANRASTERVRSLTITVPDIDTQKDVVAKVIECETLIA
-1306 EAKAIINNS
+1306 EAKSIIDDS
-1315 AERKQTI
+1315 AKRKQAI

>member
-1 MIRLVTVYH
+1 
-10 PINRKQLGN
+10 
-19 ILLKMMTK
+19 MTK

-127 WVRTYNSMSGD
+127 WVRTHNSMSGD

-190 LDGKVAKPVYYLINV
+190 LDGKDTKPVYYLINV

-218 PTYKDAMNNKQ
+218 STYKDAMNNKQ

-241 AATRGLFEDDIQSY
+241 AATKGLFEDDIQPY

-267 APINNDEIKKKYNE
+267 VPISNDEIKKKYNE

-353 VTYIENDQIEK
+353 VTYIENDQIEN

-464 PIVRFIVSSLPLEQI
+464 PIVRFIVSSLPLEQM
-479 VSQSERIPSCID
+479 VSQCERIPSCID

-555 YADALQPHT
+555 YADALQPHA
-564 ALRPNNYD
+564 ALRPNSYD

-595 VFSLFNNNINTAKNN
+595 VFSLFSNSINTAKNN

-699 TWFATS
+699 TWFAT
-705 GNVEDIY
+705 GDNAEDIY
-712 QDEHLLQTYCDHCGY
+712 QDEHLLQAYCDHCGY

-736 KDGIIGEALSDTEV
+736 KDGIIGKALSDTEV
-750 FKAYRESFD
+750 FKAYHESFD

-894 FNPDNLYDS
+894 FNPDNLYDQE
-903 AKINTLIR
+903 KINTLIR
-911 QNFLGEE
+911 HNFLGEDVTISE
-918 ILVPDDLSEVVSH
+918 YLSEFVSQ
-931 ARLVDLIDF
+931 ARLVDIIDF
-940 KQTAF
+940 FKTSFSKGFKTSKINHKPKGKF
-945 DKAIKSS
+945 DYTRLENILAEIEEANIKVQENEIMQSGNTPVITQEKDNLIS
-952 STNIDF
+952 GYVNSTNCIKNHPVIVFGDHSCTFKYVDFDF
-958 VHSKWPLASL
+958 VR
-968 GSLVSVPPQYGAN
+968 GADGTQLIQSN
-981 VAATEG
+981 TPKIHLKYLYHFLSNSRIENAE
-987 NPLLDY
+987 
-993 RYIRITDITDSG
+993 RYERHFKYLKDMWIPMAD
-1005 ELSDDWRTAEKVDEQ
+1005 EKTQD
-1020 YILTDNDLLFAR
+1020 
-1032 SGATAGKPFLYRE
+1032 
-1045 KFGKALFAGYL
+1045 YL
-1056 IRFRFTK
+1056 IK
-1063 KVMPEYVFQFCLAEE
+1063 
-1078 YRKWVLAHRGGT
+1078 
-1090 AQPNINAQQYSSF
+1090 
-1103 KLPLAPINVQEK
+1103 
-1115 IVAECEVVDKEVEE
+1115 ECEAVDKETEE
-1129 ARKGILE
+1129 AKKQIFKAKE
-1136 EKEQIEHIVSGVN
+1136 EIDNIISKVN
-1149 GIQKSLRVVAP
+1149 GISKSLRVVAP
-1160 FVTGRIDFGRIS
+1160 FVTGRIDFGKIS
-1172 AIDYITTDN
+1172 ASDYITTDN

-1193 GEPQIGNV
+1193 GEPQTGNV

-1218 KKLWLADHDGGCNP
+1218 KKLWLADRDGGCNP
-1232 DVMVFRPASEVM
+1232 DVMVFRPTSDVM

-1251 IRNQAFIDYVM
+1251 IRNQVFIDYVM

-1289 IQQQIVAEIS
+1289 IQQQIVAEIY

-1315 AERKQTI
+1315 AERKQAI

>member
-1 MIRLVTVYH
+1 MI
-10 PINRKQLGN
+10 
-19 ILLKMMTK
+19 TK
-27 DNIKKLLAALHF
+27 DNIEKILPILGF
-39 QQNGDVFIK
+39 EQDGDVFIK
-48 SYEGVACPLK
+48 SYEGVGSPLK
-58 VDVRNGHFHYK
+58 VDVRNEHFHYK
-69 EIGVTVGRETT
+69 EAGITVGRETT

-88 FVVFECV
+88 FVVFECI

-127 WVRTYNSMSGD
+127 WVRTHNSLSGE
-138 MATDKESLLIIE
+138 MAADKESLLIIE
-150 CKRPDEFDGAW
+150 CKKPDEFDGAW

-190 LDGKVAKPVYYLINV
+190 FDGEKTKPKYYLINV
-205 QDNGEKLKNNPDL
+205 QDNEELLKSNSEL
-218 PTYKDAMNNKQ
+218 PAYKDAKNNKQ

-241 AATRGLFEDDIQSY
+241 AATRGLFEPDIQPY
-255 HIGKNKFSVKDL
+255 HIGKNKFSIKDL
-267 APINNDEIKKKYNE
+267 DPISNEEIKKKYNE

-309 VDETNNPNDLHFYWK
+309 VDETNNPDDLHFYWK

-353 VTYIENDQIEK
+353 VTYIENEQIEK

-417 QMLQNIKLKSTAEE
+417 LMLQNIKLKSTADE
-431 GKETET
+431 GRNTET

-479 VSQSERIPSCID
+479 ISQSERIPSCID

-555 YADALQPHT
+555 YADALQPHA
-564 ALRPNNYD
+564 ALQPNSYD

-590 DKDRA
+590 DNDRA
-595 VFSLFNNNINTAKNN
+595 AFSLFINNINTAKNN

-616 MERSAQLV
+616 MERSVQLL
-624 RAGGVAGI
+624 RTGGVAGI

-654 NFDIVSLAEF
+654 NLDIVSLAEF

-705 GNVEDIY
+705 DHAEDIY
-712 QDEHLLQTYCDHCGY
+712 QDEYLLQAYCDHCGY
-727 GLDDYRTFL
+727 GLEDYRTFL
-736 KDGIIGEALSDTEV
+736 KDGIINEALSETEV

-765 MKGVCDA
+765 MKGVYDA
-772 AKDIRNRFRARSKT
+772 AKDIRNRFRTRSKT
-786 QTFRRQV
+786 QTFRRQS

-801 EKALY
+801 EKALH
-806 NFILSI
+806 NFIISI
-812 EKEKVYIFL
+812 EREKVYIFL
-821 LTFTVSTPVLI
+821 LAFTVDTPVLI
-832 VKSPTKTAAIKKFLG
+832 VKSPTTTATIKKFLG

-856 EGIEYLHLS
+856 EGIEYLHLT

-894 FNPDNLYDS
+894 FNPDDLYDP

-911 QNFLGEE
+911 QNFLGEDVVIPE
-918 ILVPDDLSEVVSH
+918 DLSEVVSQ
-931 ARLVDLIDF
+931 ARLVDMIDF
-940 KQTAF
+940 KRTAF
-945 DKAIKSS
+945 DKAIKTSAF
-952 STNIDF
+952 TNIDF
-958 VHSKWPLASL
+958 VHSKWPLVSL
-968 GSLVSVPPQYGAN
+968 GSLVSTPPQYGAN

-987 NPLLDY
+987 NPLSDY
-993 RYIRITDITDSG
+993 RYIRITDINDSG
-1005 ELSDDWRTAEKVDEQ
+1005 ELNNDWKTAERVDEQ
-1020 YILTDNDLLFAR
+1020 YILTDKDLLFAR
-1032 SGATAGKPFLYRE
+1032 SGATAGKPFLYHE

-1056 IRFRFTK
+1056 IRFRFTE
-1063 KVMPEYVFQFCLAEE
+1063 KVMPEYVFQFCLSEE

-1103 KLPLAPINVQEK
+1103 KLPLPPTDVQEK
-1115 IVAECEVVDKEVEE
+1115 IVNECDAVDKGVAE
-1129 ARKGILE
+1129 AREQIAKA
-1136 EKEQIEHIVSGVN
+1136 KEQIKQIISEVKGET
-1149 GIQKSLRVVAP
+1149 KTLRTIAP
-1160 FVTGRIDFGRIS
+1160 FATDRIDFDRIS
-1172 AIDYITTDN
+1172 ASDYITTDN
-1181 MLQNFEGIRPYD
+1181 MLQDFEGMRPYD
-1193 GEPQIGNV
+1193 GEPQTGNV
-1201 IEYKRGDILMSN
+1201 TEYKRGDILMSN

-1218 KKLWLADHDGGCNP
+1218 KKLWLADRDGGCNP
-1232 DVMVFRPASEVM
+1232 DVMVFRPTSEAI

-1251 IRNQAFIDYVM
+1251 LRRQAFIDYVM

-1275 DNIIRYSI
+1275 DNIIRYAI
-1283 PVPQLS
+1283 PIPPPE
-1289 IQQQIVAEIS
+1289 IQRQIVEEIS
-1299 VHDAKIA
+1299 AYETKIA
-1306 EAKAIINNS
+1306 VAKAIINNS
-1315 AERKQTI
+1315 AERKQAI

>member
-1 MIRLVTVYH
+1 MI
-10 PINRKQLGN
+10 
-19 ILLKMMTK
+19 TK
-27 DNIKKLLAALHF
+27 DNIKNILSILSF
-39 QQNGDVFIK
+39 EQNGDVFTK
-48 SYEGVACPLK
+48 SYEVVETPLR
-58 VDVRNGHFHYK
+58 VDVVNERFYYS
-69 EIGVTVGRETT
+69 EIGITVGRDTT

-88 FVVFECV
+88 FVVFECI

-102 YKPEH
+102 YNPKH

-112 AWKLGHTQKGGYADI
+112 SWKIGHTQKGGYADI
-127 WVRTYNSMSGD
+127 WVRTHNSLSGE
-138 MATDKESLLIIE
+138 MAADKESLLIIE
-150 CKRPDEFDGAW
+150 CKRPEEFDGAW
-161 RDTLED
+161 KDTLED

-178 QATKFLCLYTSD
+178 IATKFLCLYTSYF
-190 LDGKVAKPVYYLINV
+190 DGEKIKPEYYLINV
-205 QDNGEKLKNNPDL
+205 QDNEELLINNSKL
-218 PTYKDAMNNKQ
+218 PTYKDAKNNKQ
-229 LFRVWHDTYQCD
+229 LFRVWRDTYQCD
-241 AATRGLFEDDIQSY
+241 YASRGLFEDDIQPY

-267 APINNDEIKKKYNE
+267 YPISNEEIKKKYNE

-309 VDETNNPNDLHFYWK
+309 VDETNNPDNLHFYWK

-353 VTYIENDQIEK
+353 VTYIENEQIEK

-417 QMLQNIKLKSTAEE
+417 LMLQNIKLKSTAEK
-431 GKETET
+431 GKDTET

-479 VSQSERIPSCID
+479 VSQSENIPSCID

-512 KYRPDIDIHE
+512 KHRPDIDIHE

-547 GHDETNII
+547 GHDETNIT
-555 YADALQPHT
+555 YADALQPHD
-564 ALRPNNYD
+564 ALQQNSYD

-590 DKDRA
+590 DSDRA
-595 VFSLFNNNINTAKNN
+595 MFSLFNKNINIAKNN

-616 MERSAQLV
+616 MERSAQLM

-699 TWFATS
+699 TWFDTNDNA
-705 GNVEDIY
+705 EDIY
-712 QDEHLLQTYCDHCGY
+712 QDEYLLQAYCDHCGY
-727 GLDDYRTFL
+727 NISDYRTFL
-736 KDGIIGEALSDTEV
+736 KDGLINATLSETEV
-750 FKAYRESFD
+750 FQSYHESFD

-772 AKDIRNRFRARSKT
+772 AKEIRNRFRSKSKT
-786 QTFRRQV
+786 QSFRQQT
-793 DAQKKAEK
+793 DDQKKAEK
-801 EKALY
+801 EKALC
-806 NFILSI
+806 NFIISI
-812 EKEKVYIFL
+812 EREKIYIFL
-821 LTFTVSTPVLI
+821 LAFTVDTPVLI
-832 VKSPTKTAAIKKFLG
+832 VKSPATTATIKKFLG
-847 YEWSDSKGN
+847 YGWSDSKGN
-856 EGIEYLHLS
+856 EGIEYLHLT

-870 NDDEGDDDDTV
+870 SDDEGDDDDTV

-894 FNPDNLYDS
+894 FNPDNLYDPE
-903 AKINTLIR
+903 KINTLIR
-911 QNFLGEE
+911 KNFLNEDVVIPE
-918 ILVPDDLSEVVSH
+918 DLSEVVSQ
-931 ARLVDLIDF
+931 ARLVDMIDF
-940 KQTAF
+940 YKTSFSKELKTSKVNHRPKGKF
-945 DKAIKSS
+945 DYIRLEDLLAKIEGANIKVQEDEILPIGKVPVVTQEKDVLISGYVNL
-952 STNIDF
+952 TNSIKTHPVVVFGDHNCTFKYVDF
-958 VHSKWPLASL
+958 DFIRGADGTQLIQSNNPNIHLRYLYHFMSNSKIEHSERYERHFKYLKDMWIPLA
-968 GSLVSVPPQYGAN
+968 
-981 VAATEG
+981 
-987 NPLLDY
+987 
-993 RYIRITDITDSG
+993 
-1005 ELSDDWRTAEKVDEQ
+1005 DEDTQ
-1020 YILTDNDLLFAR
+1020 IC
-1032 SGATAGKPFLYRE
+1032 
-1045 KFGKALFAGYL
+1045 L
-1056 IRFRFTK
+1056 IK
-1063 KVMPEYVFQFCLAEE
+1063 
-1078 YRKWVLAHRGGT
+1078 
-1090 AQPNINAQQYSSF
+1090 
-1103 KLPLAPINVQEK
+1103 
-1115 IVAECEVVDKEVEE
+1115 ECDAVDKEVEKARQQISE
-1129 ARKGILE
+1129 AKERIESIL
-1136 EKEQIEHIVSGVN
+1136 SGVN
-1149 GIQKSLRVVAP
+1149 GETKPLRTIAP
-1160 FVTGRIDFGRIS
+1160 MTANRVSFDIISTSDF
-1172 AIDYITTDN
+1172 ITTDN
-1181 MLQNFEGIRPYD
+1181 MLQDFEGIRQYD
-1193 GEPQIGNV
+1193 GEPQTGSV

-1218 KKLWLADHDGGCNP
+1218 KKIWLADRDGGCNP
-1232 DVMVFRPASEVM
+1232 DVMVFRPTSEVL

-1251 IRNQAFIDYVM
+1251 LSRQIFIDYVM
-1262 SDVKGMKMPRGNK
+1262 DDVKGMKMPRGNK
-1275 DNIIRYSI
+1275 DNIIRYTI
-1283 PVPQLS
+1283 PIPLLK
-1289 IQQQIVAEIS
+1289 IQQQIIEEIS
-1299 VHDAKIA
+1299 TYKTKIA
-1306 EAKAIINNS
+1306 EAKFVINS
-1315 AERKQTI
+1315 SVKRKQVI

>member
-1 MIRLVTVYH
+1 MI
-10 PINRKQLGN
+10 
-19 ILLKMMTK
+19 TK
-27 DNIKKLLAALHF
+27 DNIKNILSVLSF
-39 QQNGDVFIK
+39 EQDGDVFIK
-48 SYEGVACPLK
+48 SYEGIDFPLK
-58 VDVRNGHFHYK
+58 VDIKNEHFHYK
-69 EIGVTVGRETT
+69 EIGITVGRETT

-88 FVVFECV
+88 FVVFECI

-127 WVRTYNSMSGD
+127 WVRTHSSLSGE
-138 MATDKESLLIIE
+138 MATDLDKESLLIIE
-150 CKRPDEFDGAW
+150 CKKPDEFDGAW

-190 LDGKVAKPVYYLINV
+190 FDGEKIKPVYYLINV
-205 QDNGEKLKNNPDL
+205 QDNEELLKNNVGL
-218 PTYKDAMNNKQ
+218 STYKDAKNNKQ

-241 AATRGLFEDDIQSY
+241 AAKRGLFEPDIQPY

-267 APINNDEIKKKYNE
+267 EPIDNEEIKKKYNQ

-338 QRLYRDGMEKFLNET
+338 QRLYRDGMEKFLNEN
-353 VTYIENDQIEK
+353 VTYIENEQIEK

-417 QMLQNIKLKSTAEE
+417 LMLQNIKLKSTTEE
-431 GKETET
+431 GKNTET

-479 VSQSERIPSCID
+479 ISKSESIPSCID

-512 KYRPDIDIHE
+512 KHRPDIDIHE

-555 YADALQPHT
+555 YADALQPHD
-564 ALRPNNYD
+564 ALQSNSYD
-572 VLVANPPYAVTG
+572 VLVANPPYSVTG

-590 DKDRA
+590 DSDRA
-595 VFSLFNNNINTAKNN
+595 MFSLFNKNINTAKNN

-616 MERSAQLV
+616 MERSAQLM

-632 VLPVSVLN
+632 VLPISVLN
-640 KGGIYARAREIILE
+640 KGGIYAHAREIILE

-699 TWFATS
+699 TWFEA
-705 GNVEDIY
+705 NDNAEDIY
-712 QDEHLLQTYCDHCGY
+712 QDEHLLQAYCDHCGY
-727 GLDDYRTFL
+727 ALEDYRTFL
-736 KDGIIGEALSDTEV
+736 KDGTINETLSETEV
-750 FKAYRESFD
+750 FKAYYESFD

-765 MKGVCDA
+765 MKGVCDE

-786 QTFRRQV
+786 RSFGLQTDV
-793 DAQKKAEK
+793 QKKTEK
-801 EKALY
+801 EKALR
-806 NFILSI
+806 NFIISI
-812 EKEKVYIFL
+812 EREKIYIFL
-821 LTFTVSTPVLI
+821 LAFTVDTPVLI
-832 VKSPTKTAAIKKFLG
+832 VKSPAKTAAIKKFLG

-856 EGIEYLHLS
+856 EGIKYLHLTT
-865 KSKSE
+865 SKSE

-894 FNPDNLYDS
+894 FNPYDLCDPD
-903 AKINTLIR
+903 KINTLIR
-911 QNFLGEE
+911 KNFFNEDFVIPEGISE
-918 ILVPDDLSEVVSH
+918 IVSQ
-931 ARLVDLIDF
+931 ARLVDMIDF
-940 KQTAF
+940 FKVSFSKELKTSKVNHRPKGKF
-945 DKAIKSS
+945 DYIRLGSILAKIEGANIKVQEDEILQSGNVPVITQEKNVLIS
-952 STNIDF
+952 GYVNSVNSIKTHPVVVFGDHSCTFKYVDFDF
-958 VHSKWPLASL
+958 VRGADGTQLIQSSDPNIHIKYLYHLLSNSKIEHSERYERHFKYIKDMWIPLADEET
-968 GSLVSVPPQYGAN
+968 QDKIIQECDA
-981 VAATEG
+981 
-987 NPLLDY
+987 
-993 RYIRITDITDSG
+993 
-1005 ELSDDWRTAEKVDEQ
+1005 VDEKLEKAREQ
-1020 YILTDNDLLFAR
+1020 ITKTREHIKYILSR
-1032 SGATAGKPFLYRE
+1032 
-1045 KFGKALFAGYL
+1045 
-1056 IRFRFTK
+1056 
-1063 KVMPEYVFQFCLAEE
+1063 
-1078 YRKWVLAHRGGT
+1078 
-1090 AQPNINAQQYSSF
+1090 
-1103 KLPLAPINVQEK
+1103 
-1115 IVAECEVVDKEVEE
+1115 
-1129 ARKGILE
+1129 
-1136 EKEQIEHIVSGVN
+1136 VN
-1149 GIQKSLRVVAP
+1149 GETKSLRVIAP
-1160 FVTGRIDFGRIS
+1160 LVTERVNFDMIS
-1172 AIDYITTDN
+1172 ACNYVTTDN
-1181 MLQNFEGIRPYD
+1181 MLQNFGGIRQYD
-1193 GEPQIGNV
+1193 GEPQTGNV
-1201 IEYKRGDILMSN
+1201 TEYKCGDILMSN

-1218 KKLWLADHDGGCNP
+1218 KKIWLADRDGGCNP
-1232 DVMVFRPASEVM
+1232 DVMVFRPTSEVL
-1244 PEFVYYM
+1244 PKFVYYM
-1251 IRNQAFIDYVM
+1251 LSRQEFIDYVM
-1262 SDVKGMKMPRGNK
+1262 NDIKGMKMPRGNK
-1275 DNIIRYSI
+1275 DNTIRYTI
-1283 PVPQLS
+1283 PVPLLKK
-1289 IQQQIVAEIS
+1289 QQQIVEEIS
-1299 VHDAKIA
+1299 TLEAKIA
-1306 EAKAIINNS
+1306 AAKVVINRS
-1315 AERKQTI
+1315 ANYKQAI

>member
-58 VDVRNGHFHYK
+58 VDVRNEHFHYK

-95 DRLLSMG
+95 DRLLSIG

-112 AWKLGHTQKGGYADI
+112 VWKLGHTQKGGYADI
-127 WVRTYNSMSGD
+127 WVRTHNSMSGD

-241 AATRGLFEDDIQSY
+241 AATRGLFEDDIQPY

-388 FYSDNDFSFISVHN
+388 FYSDNDFSFISVRN

-555 YADALQPHT
+555 YADALQPHA
-564 ALRPNNYD
+564 ALRPNSYD

-590 DKDRA
+590 DSDRA

-699 TWFATS
+699 TWFATN
-705 GNVEDIY
+705 GNAEDIY
-712 QDEHLLQTYCDHCGY
+712 QDEYLLQTYCDHCGY

-801 EKALY
+801 EKALR
-806 NFILSI
+806 NFIVSI

-894 FNPDNLYDS
+894 FNPDNLYDQE
-903 AKINTLIR
+903 KINTLIR
-911 QNFLGEE
+911 QNFLGEDVTISE
-918 ILVPDDLSEVVSH
+918 YLSEFVSQ
-931 ARLVDLIDF
+931 ARLVDIIDF
-940 KQTAF
+940 FKTSFSKGFKTSKINHKPKGKF
-945 DKAIKSS
+945 DYTRLENILAEIEEANIKVQENEIMQSGNTPVITQEKDNLIS
-952 STNIDF
+952 GYVNSTNCIKNHPVIVFGDHSCTFKYVDFDF
-958 VHSKWPLASL
+958 VR
-968 GSLVSVPPQYGAN
+968 GADGTQLIQSN
-981 VAATEG
+981 TPKIHLKYLYHFLSNSRIENAE
-987 NPLLDY
+987 
-993 RYIRITDITDSG
+993 RYERHFKYLKDMWIPMAD
-1005 ELSDDWRTAEKVDEQ
+1005 EKTQD
-1020 YILTDNDLLFAR
+1020 
-1032 SGATAGKPFLYRE
+1032 
-1045 KFGKALFAGYL
+1045 YL
-1056 IRFRFTK
+1056 IK
-1063 KVMPEYVFQFCLAEE
+1063 
-1078 YRKWVLAHRGGT
+1078 
-1090 AQPNINAQQYSSF
+1090 
-1103 KLPLAPINVQEK
+1103 
-1115 IVAECEVVDKEVEE
+1115 ECEAVDKETEE
-1129 ARKGILE
+1129 AKKQIFKAKE
-1136 EKEQIEHIVSGVN
+1136 EIDNIISKVN
-1149 GIQKSLRVVAP
+1149 GISKSLRVVAP
-1160 FVTGRIDFGRIS
+1160 FVTGRIDFGKIS
-1172 AIDYITTDN
+1172 ASDYITTDN

-1193 GEPQIGNV
+1193 GEPQTGNV

-1218 KKLWLADHDGGCNP
+1218 KKLWLADRDGGCNP
-1232 DVMVFRPASEVM
+1232 DVMVFRPTSDVM

-1251 IRNQAFIDYVM
+1251 IRNQVFIDYVM

-1289 IQQQIVAEIS
+1289 IQQQIVAEIY

-1315 AERKQTI
+1315 AERKQAI

>member
-1 MIRLVTVYH
+1 MQDNEDLL
-10 PINRKQLGN
+10 INN
-19 ILLKMMTK
+19 S
-27 DNIKKLLAALHF
+27 KLL
-39 QQNGDVFIK
+39 
-48 SYEGVACPLK
+48 
-58 VDVRNGHFHYK
+58 
-69 EIGVTVGRETT
+69 
-80 SNFSEPEN
+80 
-88 FVVFECV
+88 
-95 DRLLSMG
+95 
-102 YKPEH
+102 
-107 IELEP
+107 
-112 AWKLGHTQKGGYADI
+112 
-127 WVRTYNSMSGD
+127 
-138 MATDKESLLIIE
+138 
-150 CKRPDEFDGAW
+150 
-161 RDTLED
+161 
-167 GAQLFSYFQQE
+167 
-178 QATKFLCLYTSD
+178 
-190 LDGKVAKPVYYLINV
+190 
-205 QDNGEKLKNNPDL
+205 
-218 PTYKDAMNNKQ
+218 TYKDAKNNKQ

-241 AATRGLFEDDIQSY
+241 AATRGLFEDDIQPY

-267 APINNDEIKKKYNE
+267 YPISNEEIKKKYNE

-309 VDETNNPNDLHFYWK
+309 VDETNNPDNLHFYWK

-353 VTYIENDQIEK
+353 VTYIENEQIEK

-417 QMLQNIKLKSTAEE
+417 LMLQNIKLKSTTEE
-431 GKETET
+431 GKDTET

-479 VSQSERIPSCID
+479 VSQSKSIPSCID

-512 KYRPDIDIHE
+512 KHRPDIDIHE

-555 YADALQPHT
+555 YADALQPHD
-564 ALRPNNYD
+564 ALQQNSYD

-590 DKDRA
+590 DSDRA
-595 VFSLFNNNINTAKNN
+595 MFSLFNKNINIAKNN

-616 MERSAQLV
+616 MERSAQLM

-632 VLPVSVLN
+632 VLPISVLN

-699 TWFATS
+699 TWFETNDNA
-705 GNVEDIY
+705 EDVY
-712 QDEHLLQTYCDHCGY
+712 HDEHLLQAYCDHFGY
-727 GLDDYRTFL
+727 GLEDYRTFL
-736 KDGIIGEALSDTEV
+736 KDGTINEALSKAEV
-750 FKAYRESFD
+750 FKAYYESFD

-786 QTFRRQV
+786 QAFRLQTDV
-793 DAQKKAEK
+793 QKTSEK
-801 EKALY
+801 EKALR
-806 NFILSI
+806 NFIISI
-812 EKEKVYIFL
+812 EREKIYIFL
-821 LTFTVSTPVLI
+821 LAFTVDTPVLI
-832 VKSPTKTAAIKKFLG
+832 VKSPVTTATIKKFLG
-847 YEWSDSKGN
+847 YGWSDSKGN
-856 EGIEYLHLS
+856 EGIEYLHLT

-894 FNPDNLYDS
+894 FNPDNLYDPE
-903 AKINTLIR
+903 KINTLIR
-911 QNFLGEE
+911 KNFLNEE
-918 ILVPDDLSEVVSH
+918 VVVPEGLSEIVSQ
-931 ARLVDLIDF
+931 ARLVDMIDF
-940 KQTAF
+940 KRTAF
-945 DKAIKSS
+945 DKAIKTSAF
-952 STNIDF
+952 TNIDF
-958 VHSKWPLASL
+958 VHSKWPLVSL

-987 NPLLDY
+987 NPLSDY
-993 RYIRITDITDSG
+993 RYIRITDITESG
-1005 ELSDDWRTAEKVDEQ
+1005 ELNNDWKTAERIDEQ
-1020 YILTDNDLLFAR
+1020 YILSDKDLLFAR

-1045 KFGKALFAGYL
+1045 KIGKALFAGYL

-1063 KVMPEYVFQFCLAEE
+1063 KVMPEYVFQFCLSEE

-1103 KLPLAPINVQEK
+1103 KLPLAPVDIQEK
-1115 IVAECEVVDKEVEE
+1115 IVVECDAVDNEVEE
-1129 ARKGILE
+1129 ARKQIAKSESEIEQAFSNATKDATKILRLNDS
-1136 EKEQIEHIVSGVN
+1136 HIFNLSIGR
-1149 GIQKSLRVVAP
+1149 RVVSNEIVPNGQYQVVSAN
-1160 FVTGRIDFGRIS
+1160 VHDEFGRINHS
-1172 AIDYITTDN
+1172 VLDDFSVPSILWGIDGDWMVNYIEKNILFAPTDHC
-1181 MLQNFEGIRPYD
+1181 GVIRVLDETEILPKYLTYPLLKV
-1193 GEPQIGNV
+1193 GERERFSRANRASTERVRSLTITVP
-1201 IEYKRGDILMSN
+1201 DIDTQ
-1213 IRPYL
+1213 
-1218 KKLWLADHDGGCNP
+1218 K
-1232 DVMVFRPASEVM
+1232 DV
-1244 PEFVYYM
+1244 
-1251 IRNQAFIDYVM
+1251 
-1262 SDVKGMKMPRGNK
+1262 
-1275 DNIIRYSI
+1275 
-1283 PVPQLS
+1283 
-1289 IQQQIVAEIS
+1289 VAKVRECE
-1299 VHDAKIA
+1299 ALIA
-1306 EAKAIINNS
+1306 EANSIIDNS
-1315 AERKQTI
+1315 AKRKQAI

>member
-1 MIRLVTVYH
+1 MI
-10 PINRKQLGN
+10 
-19 ILLKMMTK
+19 TK
-27 DNIKKLLAALHF
+27 DNIKKLLSVLHF
-39 QQNGDVFIK
+39 EQEDDVFTK
-48 SYEGVACPLK
+48 SYESVGLPLK
-58 VDVRNGHFHYK
+58 VDVRNEHFHYK
-69 EIGVTVGRETT
+69 EIGITVGRETT

-88 FVVFECV
+88 FVVFECI

-127 WVRTYNSMSGD
+127 WVRTHSSLSGE
-138 MATDKESLLIIE
+138 MAADKESLLIIE
-150 CKRPDEFDGAW
+150 CKKSDEFDGAW

-190 LDGKVAKPVYYLINV
+190 FDGEKIKPTYYLINV
-205 QDNGEKLKNNPDL
+205 QDNEELLKNNL
-218 PTYKDAMNNKQ
+218 QLSTYKDAKNNKQ

-241 AATRGLFEDDIQSY
+241 AATRGLFEDDIQPY

-267 APINNDEIKKKYNE
+267 VPINNDEIKKKYNE

-309 VDETNNPNDLHFYWK
+309 VDETNNPDDLHFYWK

-353 VTYIENDQIEK
+353 VTYIENEQIEK

-417 QMLQNIKLKSTAEE
+417 LMLQNIRLKSAAEE
-431 GKETET
+431 GRNTET

-479 VSQSERIPSCID
+479 VSQSEGIPSCID

-512 KYRPDIDIHE
+512 RYRPDIDIRE

-555 YADALQPHT
+555 YADALQPNA
-564 ALRPNNYD
+564 ALQPNSYD

-590 DKDRA
+590 DNDRA
-595 VFSLFNNNINTAKNN
+595 AFSLFNNNINTAKNN

-616 MERSAQLV
+616 MERSAQLM
-624 RAGGVAGI
+624 RAGGVVGI
-632 VLPVSVLN
+632 VLPISVLN
-640 KGGIYARAREIILE
+640 KGSIYARAREIILE
-654 NFDIVSLAEF
+654 NFNIVSLAEF

-699 TWFATS
+699 TWFAAS
-705 GNVEDIY
+705 DHAEDIY
-712 QDEHLLQTYCDHCGY
+712 QDECLLQAYCDHCGY
-727 GLDDYRTFL
+727 KLEDYRTFL
-736 KDGIIGEALSDTEV
+736 KEGIIHKALSETEV
-750 FKAYRESFD
+750 FTAYRESFD

-765 MKGVCDA
+765 MKGVCDVA
-772 AKDIRNRFRARSKT
+772 RDIRNRFRTRSKT
-786 QTFRRQV
+786 QTFRRQTE
-793 DAQKKAEK
+793 AQKKAEK
-801 EKALY
+801 EKALL
-806 NFILSI
+806 NFIISI
-812 EKEKVYIFL
+812 EREKVYIFL
-821 LTFTVSTPVLI
+821 LAFTVDTPVLI
-832 VKSPTKTAAIKKFLG
+832 VKSPTTTAAIKKFLG

-870 NDDEGDDDDTV
+870 NEDEGDDDDTV

-894 FNPDNLYDS
+894 FNPDDLCDP

-911 QNFLGEE
+911 QNFLGEDVV
-918 ILVPDDLSEVVSH
+918 VPEDLSEIVSQ
-931 ARLVDLIDF
+931 ARLVDMIDF
-940 KQTAF
+940 KRTAF
-945 DKAIKSS
+945 DKTIKTSAF
-952 STNIDF
+952 TNVDF

-968 GSLVSVPPQYGAN
+968 GSLVSTPPQYGAN

-987 NPLLDY
+987 NPSSDY
-993 RYIRITDITDSG
+993 RYIRITDITETG
-1005 ELSDDWRTAEKVDEQ
+1005 ELNNDWKTAERVDEQ
-1020 YILTDNDLLFAR
+1020 YILADKDLLFAR

-1045 KFGKALFAGYL
+1045 KFGRALFAGYL
-1056 IRFRFTK
+1056 IRFRFAEK
-1063 KVMPEYVFQFCLAEE
+1063 IMPEYVFQFCLAEE

-1103 KLPLAPINVQEK
+1103 KLPLPPIDVQGK
-1115 IVAECEVVDKEVEE
+1115 VVIECDTVDKEVEE
-1129 ARKGILE
+1129 AKGQIAKA
-1136 EKEQIEHIVSGVN
+1136 KEQIEHILSEVN
-1149 GIQKSLRVVAP
+1149 DRIKPLRAIAP
-1160 FVTGRIDFGRIS
+1160 FATNRIDFDKIS
-1172 AIDYITTDN
+1172 ASDYITTDN
-1181 MLQNFEGIRPYD
+1181 MLQDFEGVRPYD
-1193 GEPQIGNV
+1193 GEPLAGSV

-1218 KKLWLADHDGGCNP
+1218 KKIWLADRNGGCSP
-1232 DVMVFRPASEVM
+1232 DVMVFRPTAEVM
-1244 PEFVYYM
+1244 SEFVYYM
-1251 IRNQAFIDYVM
+1251 IRRQTFIDYVM
-1262 SDVKGMKMPRGNK
+1262 NDVKGMKMPRGNK
-1275 DNIIRYSI
+1275 DNIIRYAI
-1283 PVPQLS
+1283 PVPQPE
-1289 IQQQIVAEIS
+1289 IQQQIVARIHIHE
-1299 VHDAKIA
+1299 AKIA
-1306 EAKAIINNS
+1306 EAKAVIDGS
-1315 AERKQTI
+1315 AERKQAI

>member
-1 MIRLVTVYH
+1 MI
-10 PINRKQLGN
+10 
-19 ILLKMMTK
+19 TK
-27 DNIKKLLAALHF
+27 DNIKKLLSVLCF
-39 QQNGDVFIK
+39 EQDGDVFTK
-48 SYEGVACPLK
+48 LYEGSSSPLR
-58 VDVRNGHFHYK
+58 VDIVNEHFYYK
-69 EIGVTVGRETT
+69 EIGITVGRDTT

-88 FVVFECV
+88 FVVFECI

-127 WVRTYNSMSGD
+127 WVRTHSSLSGE

-150 CKRPDEFDGAW
+150 CKKSDEFDGAW
-161 RDTLED
+161 KDTLED

-190 LDGKVAKPVYYLINV
+190 LDGEKIKPEYYLINV
-205 QDNGEKLKNNPDL
+205 QDNEDLLINNSKLL
-218 PTYKDAMNNKQ
+218 TYKDAKNNKQ

-241 AATRGLFEDDIQSY
+241 AATRGLFEDDIQPY

-267 APINNDEIKKKYNE
+267 YPISNEEIKKKYNE

-309 VDETNNPNDLHFYWK
+309 VDETNNPDNLHFYWK

-353 VTYIENDQIEK
+353 VTYIENEQIEK

-417 QMLQNIKLKSTAEE
+417 LMLQNIKLKSTTEE
-431 GKETET
+431 GKDTET

-479 VSQSERIPSCID
+479 VSQSTSIPSCID

-512 KYRPDIDIHE
+512 KHRPDIDIHE

-555 YADALQPHT
+555 YADALQPHD
-564 ALRPNNYD
+564 ALQQNSYD
-572 VLVANPPYAVTG
+572 ILVANPPYAVTG

-590 DKDRA
+590 DSDRA
-595 VFSLFNNNINTAKNN
+595 MFSLFNKNINTTKNN

-616 MERSAQLV
+616 MERSAQLM

-632 VLPVSVLN
+632 VLPISVLN

-654 NFDIVSLAEF
+654 NFDIVSLTEF

-699 TWFATS
+699 TWFDTNDNA
-705 GNVEDIY
+705 EDIY
-712 QDEHLLQTYCDHCGY
+712 QDEHLLQAYCDHCGY
-727 GLDDYRTFL
+727 GLEDYRTFL
-736 KDGIIGEALSDTEV
+736 KDGTINETLSETEV
-750 FKAYRESFD
+750 FQAYCESFD

-772 AKDIRNRFRARSKT
+772 AKEIRNRFRARIKT
-786 QTFRRQV
+786 QAFRLQTDV
-793 DAQKKAEK
+793 QKKAEK
-801 EKALY
+801 EKALR
-806 NFILSI
+806 NFINSI
-812 EKEKVYIFL
+812 EREKIYIFL
-821 LTFTVSTPVLI
+821 LAFTVDTSVLI
-832 VKSPTKTAAIKKFLG
+832 VKSPTTTATIKKFLG
-847 YEWSDSKGN
+847 YGWSDSKGN
-856 EGIEYLHLS
+856 EGIEYLHLT

-870 NDDEGDDDDTV
+870 SDDEGDDDDTV

-894 FNPDNLYDS
+894 FNPDDLYDTE
-903 AKINTLIR
+903 KINTLIR
-911 QNFLGEE
+911 KNFLNEE
-918 ILVPDDLSEVVSH
+918 VVVPEGLSEIVSQ
-931 ARLVDLIDF
+931 ARLVDMIDF
-940 KQTAF
+940 KRTAF
-945 DKAIKSS
+945 DKAIKTSAF
-952 STNIDF
+952 TNIDF
-958 VHSKWPLASL
+958 VHSKWPLVSL
-968 GSLVSVPPQYGAN
+968 GSIVSVPPQYGAN
-981 VAATEG
+981 VAATDG
-987 NPLLDY
+987 NPLSDY
-993 RYIRITDITDSG
+993 RYIRITDITESG
-1005 ELSDDWRTAEKVDEQ
+1005 ELNDDWKTAERIDEQ
-1020 YILTDNDLLFAR
+1020 YILSDKDLLFAR

-1045 KFGKALFAGYL
+1045 KIGKALFAGYL

-1063 KVMPEYVFQFCLAEE
+1063 KVMPEYVFQFCLSEE
-1078 YRKWVLAHRGGT
+1078 YRKWVLAYRGGT

-1103 KLPLAPINVQEK
+1103 KLPLAPVDIQEK
-1115 IVAECEVVDKEVEE
+1115 IVVECDAVNNEVEE
-1129 ARKGILE
+1129 ARKQIAKSESEIEQAFSNATKDATKILRLNDS
-1136 EKEQIEHIVSGVN
+1136 HIFNLSIG
-1149 GIQKSLRVVAP
+1149 KRVVSNEIVPNGQYQVVSAN
-1160 FVTGRIDFGRIS
+1160 VHDEFGRINHS
-1172 AIDYITTDN
+1172 VLDDFSVPSILWGIDGDWMVNYIEKNILFAPTDHC
-1181 MLQNFEGIRPYD
+1181 GVIRVLDETEILPKYLTYPLFKA
-1193 GEPQIGNV
+1193 GERERFSRANRASTERVRSLTITVP
-1201 IEYKRGDILMSN
+1201 DIDTQ
-1213 IRPYL
+1213 
-1218 KKLWLADHDGGCNP
+1218 K
-1232 DVMVFRPASEVM
+1232 DV
-1244 PEFVYYM
+1244 
-1251 IRNQAFIDYVM
+1251 
-1262 SDVKGMKMPRGNK
+1262 
-1275 DNIIRYSI
+1275 
-1283 PVPQLS
+1283 
-1289 IQQQIVAEIS
+1289 VAKVRECETL
-1299 VHDAKIA
+1299 IA
-1306 EAKAIINNS
+1306 EANSIIDNS
-1315 AERKQTI
+1315 AKRKQAI

>member
-1 MIRLVTVYH
+1 MI
-10 PINRKQLGN
+10 
-19 ILLKMMTK
+19 TK
-27 DNIKKLLAALHF
+27 DNIKKLLSVLHF
-39 QQNGDVFIK
+39 KQDGDVFTK
-48 SYEGVACPLK
+48 SYEGVNNPLK
-58 VDVRNGHFHYK
+58 VDVRNEHFHYK
-69 EIGVTVGRETT
+69 DIGITVGRETT

-112 AWKLGHTQKGGYADI
+112 AWKLGHTQKRGYADI
-127 WVRTYNSMSGD
+127 WVRTHSSLSGE
-138 MATDKESLLIIE
+138 MAADKESLLIIE
-150 CKRPDEFDGAW
+150 CKKPDEFDGAW

-190 LDGKVAKPVYYLINV
+190 LYGKETKPIYYLINV
-205 QDNGEKLKNNPDL
+205 QDNEEKLKNNPDL
-218 PTYKDAMNNKQ
+218 LAYKDAMNNKQ

-241 AATRGLFEDDIQSY
+241 AATRGLFEDDIQPY

-267 APINNDEIKKKYNE
+267 TSISNDEIKKKYNE

-309 VDETNNPNDLHFYWK
+309 VDETNNPDDLHFYWK

-353 VTYIENDQIEK
+353 VTYIENEQIEK

-417 QMLQNIKLKSTAEE
+417 QMLQNIKLKSTAED
-431 GKETET
+431 GRNTET

-479 VSQSERIPSCID
+479 VSQSERIPTCID

-564 ALRPNNYD
+564 ALQQNSYD

-590 DKDRA
+590 DNDRA
-595 VFSLFNNNINTAKNN
+595 AFSLFNNNINTAKNN

-699 TWFATS
+699 TWFAT
-705 GNVEDIY
+705 GDNAEDIY
-712 QDEHLLQTYCDHCGY
+712 QDEYLLQAYCDHCGY
-727 GLDDYRTFL
+727 ELDGYRTFL
-736 KDGIIGEALSDTEV
+736 KDGIIGEVLSDTEV

-772 AKDIRNRFRARSKT
+772 AKDIRNRFRTKSKT
-786 QTFRRQV
+786 QTFRRQT

-801 EKALY
+801 EKALR
-806 NFILSI
+806 NFIISI

-821 LTFTVSTPVLI
+821 LTFTVSIPVLI

-894 FNPDNLYDS
+894 FNPNDLYDPG
-903 AKINTLIR
+903 KINTSIR
-911 QNFLGEE
+911 QNFLGEDVAIPE
-918 ILVPDDLSEVVSH
+918 YLSEFVSQ
-931 ARLVDLIDF
+931 ARLVDMIDF
-940 KQTAF
+940 KRTAF
-945 DKAIKSS
+945 DRAIKSTS
-952 STNIDF
+952 MNIDF

-981 VAATEG
+981 VAAIEG

-993 RYIRITDITDSG
+993 RYIRITDITDLG
-1005 ELSDDWRTAEKVDEQ
+1005 ELSDDWKTAEKVDEQ
-1020 YILTDNDLLFAR
+1020 YILTNNDLLFAR

-1063 KVMPEYVFQFCLAEE
+1063 EVMPEYVFQFCLAEE

-1115 IVAECEVVDKEVEE
+1115 IVAECEVVDKKVEE
-1129 ARKGILE
+1129 ARIE
-1136 EKEQIEHIVSGVN
+1136 IFEAKEQIEHILSGVN
-1149 GIQKSLRVVAP
+1149 GIQKSLRTVAP
-1160 FVTGRIDFGRIS
+1160 FVTDRVDFSRIS
-1172 AIDYITTDN
+1172 ASDYITTDN
-1181 MLQNFEGIRPYD
+1181 MLQNFEGIRPYE
-1193 GEPQIGNV
+1193 GEPQTGNV
-1201 IEYKRGDILMSN
+1201 TEYKRGDILMSN

-1218 KKLWLADHDGGCNP
+1218 KKLWFADHDGGCNP
-1232 DVMVFRPASEVM
+1232 DVMVFRPTSEVI

-1299 VHDAKIA
+1299 AHEAKIA
-1306 EAKAIINNS
+1306 DAKAIINNG
-1315 AERKQTI
+1315 AERKQAI

>member
-1 MIRLVTVYH
+1 MI
-10 PINRKQLGN
+10 
-19 ILLKMMTK
+19 TK
-27 DNIKKLLAALHF
+27 DNIKRLLAALNF
-39 QQNGDVFIK
+39 NQDGDIYTK
-48 SYEGVACPLK
+48 SYESAIYPLK
-58 VDVRNGHFHYK
+58 VDIRNERFHYD
-69 EIGVTVGRETT
+69 EIGITVGRETT

-88 FVVFECV
+88 FVVFECI
-95 DRLLSMG
+95 DRLLTMG
-102 YKPEH
+102 YRPEH

-127 WVRTYNSMSGD
+127 WIRTHNSLSGE

-150 CKRPDEFDGAW
+150 CKKPDEFDGAW
-161 RDTLED
+161 RDTLDD

-190 LDGKVAKPVYYLINV
+190 FDGEKIKPVYYLINV
-205 QDNGEKLKNNPDL
+205 QDNEELLKNNDGL
-218 PTYKDAMNNKQ
+218 PTYKDAKNNKQ

-241 AATRGLFEDDIQSY
+241 VATRGLFEDDIQPY
-255 HIGKNKFSVKDL
+255 HIGKNKFSIRDL
-267 APINNDEIKKKYNE
+267 YPISSEEIKKKYNE

-309 VDETNNPNDLHFYWK
+309 VDETNNPNNLHFYWK

-353 VTYIENDQIEK
+353 VTYIENEQIEK

-376 MKTVMEYFRALK
+376 MKTVMGYFRALK

-417 QMLQNIKLKSTAEE
+417 LMLQNIKLKSTAEE
-431 GKETET
+431 GRDTET

-479 VSQSERIPSCID
+479 VSQSENIPSCID

-512 KYRPDIDIHE
+512 KHRPDADIHE

-555 YADALQPHT
+555 YADALQPHD
-564 ALRPNNYD
+564 ALQQNSYD

-590 DKDRA
+590 DSDRA
-595 VFSLFNNNINTAKNN
+595 MFSLFNKNINIAKNN

-616 MERSAQLV
+616 MERSAQLM

-632 VLPVSVLN
+632 VLPISVLN

-699 TWFATS
+699 TWFDTNDNA
-705 GNVEDIY
+705 EDVY
-712 QDEHLLQTYCDHCGY
+712 QDEHLLQIYCDHCGY
-727 GLDDYRTFL
+727 GLEDYRTFL
-736 KDGIIGEALSDTEV
+736 KDGTINETLSETEV
-750 FKAYRESFD
+750 FQAYYESFD

-772 AKDIRNRFRARSKT
+772 AKEIRNRFRARSKT
-786 QTFRRQV
+786 QAFRVQT

-801 EKALY
+801 EKSLR
-806 NFILSI
+806 NFIISI
-812 EKEKVYIFL
+812 EREKIYIFL
-821 LTFTVSTPVLI
+821 LAFTVDTPVLI
-832 VKSPTKTAAIKKFLG
+832 VKSPATTATIKKFLG
-847 YEWSDSKGN
+847 YGWSDSKGN
-856 EGIEYLHLS
+856 EGIEYLHLT

-903 AKINTLIR
+903 EKINTLIR
-911 QNFLGEE
+911 KNFLNEDVV
-918 ILVPDDLSEVVSH
+918 VPEDLSEIVSQ
-931 ARLVDLIDF
+931 ARLVDMIDF
-940 KQTAF
+940 FKTSFSKDLKTSKVNHRPKGKF
-945 DKAIKSS
+945 DYIRLEDILAKIEDSNIKVQENEILPNGKVPVITQEKNVLISGYVNSTNSIKTHPVVVFGDHSCTFKYVDFDFIRGADGTQLIQSNNPNIHLKYLYYFLSS
-952 STNIDF
+952 SKIE
-958 VHSKWPLASL
+958 HSERYERHFKYIKDMWIPLA
-968 GSLVSVPPQYGAN
+968 
-981 VAATEG
+981 
-987 NPLLDY
+987 
-993 RYIRITDITDSG
+993 
-1005 ELSDDWRTAEKVDEQ
+1005 DDETQ
-1020 YILTDNDLLFAR
+1020 IC
-1032 SGATAGKPFLYRE
+1032 
-1045 KFGKALFAGYL
+1045 L
-1056 IRFRFTK
+1056 I
-1063 KVMPEYVFQFCLAEE
+1063 Q
-1078 YRKWVLAHRGGT
+1078 
-1090 AQPNINAQQYSSF
+1090 
-1103 KLPLAPINVQEK
+1103 
-1115 IVAECEVVDKEVEE
+1115 ECEAVDKEVDK
-1129 ARKGILE
+1129 ARKQIFEAE
-1136 EKEQIEHIVSGVN
+1136 EYVEHILSGIN
-1149 GIQKSLRVVAP
+1149 AEIKSLRIIAP
-1160 FVTGRIDFGRIS
+1160 LVTEKIS
-1172 AIDYITTDN
+1172 FDMISISDYVTTDN
-1181 MLQNFEGIRPYD
+1181 MLQNFEGIRQYD
-1193 GEPQIGNV
+1193 GDPQIGSV
-1201 IEYKRGDILMSN
+1201 TEYKRGDILMSN

-1218 KKLWLADHDGGCNP
+1218 KKIWLADRDGGCSP
-1232 DVMVFRPASEVM
+1232 DVMVFRPTSEVL

-1251 IRNQAFIDYVM
+1251 LCRQTFIDYVM
-1262 SDVKGMKMPRGNK
+1262 SDVRGMKMPRGNK
-1275 DNIIRYSI
+1275 DNIIRYTLS
-1283 PVPQLS
+1283 VPLLKV
-1289 IQQQIVAEIS
+1289 QQQIIEEIS
-1299 VHDAKIA
+1299 IYKTKMA
-1306 EAKAIINNS
+1306 EAKVVINNS
-1315 AERKQTI
+1315 VKCKQAI